1 MEQKKITF
9 NRDLNKAMK
18 FASQKALVENSDFIT
33 PEHLLYGM
41 MTLPQM
47 QDLMWSCNEAFDIDD
62 FLDELDEHIEESTKD
77 DSQGAK
83 PNDICEPSFQLQQ
96 VFTDAVRQ
104 AIMAERKAIDMPM
117 AINAI
122 LCLENSW
129 AAYLLRKHA
138 NVEDFEIM
146 TGTEIHF
153 HEHSTGVEEDD
164 DQYSNGEGD
173 NPFGLFDDDDEDL
186 LFGDEDDYS
195 SPSHKNDKWK
205 KYVTCINEHLKDKNP
220 LIGREK
226 ELDRTIQVLC
236 RKDKNNPLH
245 IGEPGV
251 GKTALVYGVAR
262 RIEEGKVPDRLKGC
276 NIYQL
281 DMGTLLAGTR
291 FRGDM
296 EQRLK
301 QIMEGVTSEAHCIIY
316 LDEIHNIVGAGK
328 GAEGGS
334 DVSDLLKPYL
344 DDDRIRVIGATTY
357 TEYNKN
363 FTRSVGMIRR
373 FQTIDVEE
381 PSIDE
386 AIHILKSLKPI
397 YEKYHHVKYDAAA
410 IEYAVTSSA
419 KFITDRFLPDK
430 AIDLMDEAAA
440 KLRMERDS
448 QPEELDEITRRL
460 RQLEIEREAIKRE
473 GDEAKLDALNK
484 EIAELQEREKNFR
497 AKWEGEKEVLA
508 KIQQDKQQMEQLKFE
523 AERAEREGDYGRV
536 AEIRYGKLQQLQHD
550 IDAQQEQLRS
560 RQGAEAMV
568 KEEVTPDDIA
578 DVVARWTGIPVTRM
592 LQSEREKLLHLE
604 DELHRRVVGQDE
616 AIQAVA
622 DAVRRSRAGLQDPKR
637 PIGSFIFLGTT
648 GVGKTELAKA
658 LADYLFND
666 ENMMT
671 RIDMSEY
678 QEKFSVSRLVG
689 APPGYVGY
697 EEGGQ
702 LTEAV
707 RRKPYSVVLFDE
719 IEKAHPDVFNI
730 LLQVLDDG
738 RLTDNKGRTVN
749 FKNTIIIMTS
759 NMGSQLIQ
767 QKFEAI
773 ARKSADERER
783 IIDETKG
790 EVLEM
795 LKKTIRP
802 EFLNRI
808 DDIIMFEPLTQPQI
822 EQIVRLQV
830 NGIERLLKDQ
840 DVHIEVSDAAVKLVA
855 KAGFDPEFGARPV
868 KRALQR
874 LLLNDLSKALL
885 AGTVDKT
892 RPIRVDVDGDALRF
906 SNAD

>member
-18 FASQKALVENSDFIT
+18 YASQKALVENSDFIT

-47 QDLMWSCNEAFDIDD
+47 QDLMWSCNEAFDLDD

-146 TGTEIHF
+146 TATEIHF
-153 HEHSTGVEEDD
+153 HERSTGVEEDD

-186 LFGDEDDYS
+186 LFGDEDDFS
-195 SPSHKNDKWK
+195 SPSRKNDKWK
-205 KYVTCINEHLKDKNP
+205 KYVTCINEHLAEKNP
-220 LIGREK
+220 LIGRER

-430 AIDLMDEAAA
+430 AIDIIDEAGAQA
-440 KLRMERDS
+440 EMEGKKYKKIGKK
-448 QPEELDEITRRL
+448 Q
-460 RQLEIEREAIKRE
+460 
-473 GDEAKLDALNK
+473 
-484 EIAELQEREKNFR
+484 IA
-497 AKWEGEKEVLA
+497 EVLA
-508 KIQQDKQQMEQLKFE
+508 K
-523 AERAEREGDYGRV
+523 V
-536 AEIRYGKLQQLQHD
+536 AK
-550 IDAQQEQLRS
+550 IDALAIKQDDNKNLASLES
-560 RQGAEAMV
+560 RM
-568 KEEVTPDDIA
+568 K
-578 DVVARWTGIPVTRM
+578 DVIY
-592 LQSEREKLLHLE
+592 
-604 DELHRRVVGQDE
+604 GQDR
-616 AIQAVA
+616 AIQTVVEAVQL
-622 DAVRRSRAGLQDPKR
+622 SKAGLTDENKPLASLLFVG
-637 PIGSFIFLGTT
+637 PT
-648 GVGKTELAKA
+648 GVGKTEVAKMLAQELGVK
-658 LADYLFND
+658 LVRF
-666 ENMMT
+666 
-671 RIDMSEY
+671 DMSEY
-678 QEKFSVSRLVG
+678 VEKHTVAKLIG
-689 APPGYVGY
+689 APAGYVGY
-697 EEGGQ
+697 DDGGL
-702 LTEAV
+702 LTDAV
-707 RRKPYSVVLFDE
+707 RKSPDCVLLLDE
-719 IEKAHPDVFNI
+719 IEKAHSDIFNI
-730 LLQVLDDG
+730 LLQVMDYG
-738 RLTDNKGRTVN
+738 VLTDSKGRKAH
-749 FKNTIIIMTS
+749 FKNVILIMTS
-759 NMGSQLIQ
+759 NAGAQYASQASMGFASTATAGSAMLKQVKHTFKPEFINRLNEIVVFNDMDEQMAKLILGKKLRELNAKLAAKSVSITLTDEAHQHLLKSGYSKEYGAREMDRVIQ
-767 QKFEAI
+767 QQLKTMLM
-773 ARKSADERER
+773 RE
-783 IIDETKG
+783 ILFGK
-790 EVLEM
+790 
-795 LKKTIRP
+795 LKKGG
-802 EFLNRI
+802 E
-808 DDIIMFEPLTQPQI
+808 
-822 EQIVRLQV
+822 
-830 NGIERLLKDQ
+830 
-840 DVHIEVSDAAVKLVA
+840 A
-855 KAGFDPEFGARPV
+855 
-868 KRALQR
+868 
-874 LLLNDLSKALL
+874 
-885 AGTVDKT
+885 TVDLQNGTLTIKQ
-892 RPIRVDVDGDALRF
+892 
-906 SNAD
+906 S

>member
-47 QDLMWSCNEAFDIDD
+47 QDLMWSCNEAFNLDD
-62 FLDELDEHIEESTKD
+62 FLDELDEHIEGSTKD

-146 TGTEIHF
+146 TATEIHF
-153 HEHSTGVEEDD
+153 HERSTGVEEEY

-173 NPFGLFDDDDEDL
+173 GNPFGLFDDDDEDL
-186 LFGDEDDYS
+186 PFGDEDDFS

-205 KYVTCINEHLKDKNP
+205 KYVTCINEHLAEKNP
-220 LIGREK
+220 LIGRER

-430 AIDLMDEAAA
+430 AIDIIDEAGAQA
-440 KLRMERDS
+440 EMEGKKYKKIGKK
-448 QPEELDEITRRL
+448 Q
-460 RQLEIEREAIKRE
+460 
-473 GDEAKLDALNK
+473 
-484 EIAELQEREKNFR
+484 IA
-497 AKWEGEKEVLA
+497 EVLA
-508 KIQQDKQQMEQLKFE
+508 K
-523 AERAEREGDYGRV
+523 V
-536 AEIRYGKLQQLQHD
+536 AK
-550 IDAQQEQLRS
+550 IDALAIKQDDNKNLASLES
-560 RQGAEAMV
+560 RM
-568 KEEVTPDDIA
+568 K
-578 DVVARWTGIPVTRM
+578 DVIY
-592 LQSEREKLLHLE
+592 
-604 DELHRRVVGQDE
+604 GQDR
-616 AIQAVA
+616 AIQTVVEAVQL
-622 DAVRRSRAGLQDPKR
+622 SKAGLTDENKPLASLLFVG
-637 PIGSFIFLGTT
+637 PT
-648 GVGKTELAKA
+648 GVGKTEVAKMLAQELGVK
-658 LADYLFND
+658 LVRF
-666 ENMMT
+666 
-671 RIDMSEY
+671 DMSEY
-678 QEKFSVSRLVG
+678 VEKHTVAKLIG
-689 APPGYVGY
+689 APAGYVGY
-697 EEGGQ
+697 DDGGL
-702 LTEAV
+702 LTDAV
-707 RRKPYSVVLFDE
+707 RKSPDCVLLLDE
-719 IEKAHPDVFNI
+719 IEKAHSDIFNI
-730 LLQVLDDG
+730 LLQVMDYG
-738 RLTDNKGRTVN
+738 VLTDSKGRKAH
-749 FKNTIIIMTS
+749 FKNVILIMTS
-759 NMGSQLIQ
+759 NAGAQYASQASVGFASTATAGSAMLKQVKHTFKPEFINRLNEIVVFNDMDEQMAKLILGKKLRELNAKLATKSVSITLTDEAHQHLLKSGYSKEYGAREMDRVIQ
-767 QKFEAI
+767 QQLKTMLM
-773 ARKSADERER
+773 RE
-783 IIDETKG
+783 ILFGK
-790 EVLEM
+790 
-795 LKKTIRP
+795 LKKGG
-802 EFLNRI
+802 E
-808 DDIIMFEPLTQPQI
+808 
-822 EQIVRLQV
+822 
-830 NGIERLLKDQ
+830 
-840 DVHIEVSDAAVKLVA
+840 A
-855 KAGFDPEFGARPV
+855 
-868 KRALQR
+868 
-874 LLLNDLSKALL
+874 
-885 AGTVDKT
+885 TVDLQNGTLTIKQ
-892 RPIRVDVDGDALRF
+892 
-906 SNAD
+906 S

>member
-47 QDLMWSCNEAFDIDD
+47 QDLMWSCNEAFDLDD

-146 TGTEIHF
+146 TATEIHF
-153 HEHSTGVEEDD
+153 HERSTGVEEDD

-186 LFGDEDDYS
+186 LFGDEDDFS

-205 KYVTCINEHLKDKNP
+205 KYVTCINEHLAEKNP
-220 LIGREK
+220 LIGRER

-430 AIDLMDEAAA
+430 AIDIIDEAGAQA
-440 KLRMERDS
+440 EMEGKKYKKIGKK
-448 QPEELDEITRRL
+448 Q
-460 RQLEIEREAIKRE
+460 
-473 GDEAKLDALNK
+473 
-484 EIAELQEREKNFR
+484 IA
-497 AKWEGEKEVLA
+497 EVLA
-508 KIQQDKQQMEQLKFE
+508 K
-523 AERAEREGDYGRV
+523 V
-536 AEIRYGKLQQLQHD
+536 AK
-550 IDAQQEQLRS
+550 IDALAIKQDDNKNLASLES
-560 RQGAEAMV
+560 RM
-568 KEEVTPDDIA
+568 K
-578 DVVARWTGIPVTRM
+578 DVIY
-592 LQSEREKLLHLE
+592 
-604 DELHRRVVGQDE
+604 GQDR
-616 AIQAVA
+616 AIQTVVEAVQL
-622 DAVRRSRAGLQDPKR
+622 SKAGLTDENKPLASLLFVG
-637 PIGSFIFLGTT
+637 PT
-648 GVGKTELAKA
+648 GVGKTEVAKMLAQELGVK
-658 LADYLFND
+658 LVRF
-666 ENMMT
+666 
-671 RIDMSEY
+671 DMSEY
-678 QEKFSVSRLVG
+678 VEKHTVAKLIG
-689 APPGYVGY
+689 APAGYVGY
-697 EEGGQ
+697 DDGGL
-702 LTEAV
+702 LTDAV
-707 RRKPYSVVLFDE
+707 RKSPDCVLLLDE
-719 IEKAHPDVFNI
+719 IEKAHSDIFNI
-730 LLQVLDDG
+730 LLQVMDYG
-738 RLTDNKGRTVN
+738 VLTDSKGRKAH
-749 FKNTIIIMTS
+749 FKNVILIMTS
-759 NMGSQLIQ
+759 NAGAQYASQASMGFASTATAGSAMLKQVKHTFKPEFINRLNEIVVFNDMDEQMAKLILGKKLRELNAKLAAKSVSITLTDEAHQHLLKSGYSKEYGAREMDRVIQ
-767 QKFEAI
+767 QQLKTMLM
-773 ARKSADERER
+773 RE
-783 IIDETKG
+783 ILFGK
-790 EVLEM
+790 
-795 LKKTIRP
+795 LKKGG
-802 EFLNRI
+802 E
-808 DDIIMFEPLTQPQI
+808 
-822 EQIVRLQV
+822 
-830 NGIERLLKDQ
+830 
-840 DVHIEVSDAAVKLVA
+840 A
-855 KAGFDPEFGARPV
+855 
-868 KRALQR
+868 
-874 LLLNDLSKALL
+874 
-885 AGTVDKT
+885 TVDLQHGILTIKQ
-892 RPIRVDVDGDALRF
+892 
-906 SNAD
+906 S

>member
-18 FASQKALVENSDFIT
+18 YASQKALVENSDFIT

-47 QDLMWSCNEAFDIDD
+47 QDLMWSCNEAFDLDE

-164 DQYSNGEGD
+164 DQYSSGEGD

-186 LFGDEDDYS
+186 LFGDEDDFS

-205 KYVTCINEHLKDKNP
+205 KYVTCINEHLAEKNP
-220 LIGREK
+220 LIGRER

-245 IGEPGV
+245 IGESGV

-430 AIDLMDEAAA
+430 AIDIIDEAGAQA
-440 KLRMERDS
+440 EMEGKKYKKIGKK
-448 QPEELDEITRRL
+448 Q
-460 RQLEIEREAIKRE
+460 
-473 GDEAKLDALNK
+473 
-484 EIAELQEREKNFR
+484 IA
-497 AKWEGEKEVLA
+497 EVLA
-508 KIQQDKQQMEQLKFE
+508 K
-523 AERAEREGDYGRV
+523 V
-536 AEIRYGKLQQLQHD
+536 AK
-550 IDAQQEQLRS
+550 IDALAIKQDDNKNLASLES
-560 RQGAEAMV
+560 RM
-568 KEEVTPDDIA
+568 K
-578 DVVARWTGIPVTRM
+578 DVIY
-592 LQSEREKLLHLE
+592 
-604 DELHRRVVGQDE
+604 GQDR
-616 AIQAVA
+616 AIQTVVEAVQL
-622 DAVRRSRAGLQDPKR
+622 SKAGLTDENKPLASLLFVG
-637 PIGSFIFLGTT
+637 PT
-648 GVGKTELAKA
+648 GVGKTEVAKMLAQELGVK
-658 LADYLFND
+658 LVRF
-666 ENMMT
+666 
-671 RIDMSEY
+671 DMSEY
-678 QEKFSVSRLVG
+678 VEKHTVAKLIG
-689 APPGYVGY
+689 APAGYVGY
-697 EEGGQ
+697 DDGGL
-702 LTEAV
+702 LTDTV
-707 RRKPYSVVLFDE
+707 RKSPDCVLLLDE
-719 IEKAHPDVFNI
+719 IEKAHSDIFNI
-730 LLQVLDDG
+730 LLQVMDYG
-738 RLTDNKGRTVN
+738 VLTDSKGRKAH
-749 FKNTIIIMTS
+749 FKNVILIMTS
-759 NMGSQLIQ
+759 NAGAQYASQASMGFASTATAGSAMLKQVKHTFKPEFINRLNEIVVFNDMDEQMAKLILGKKLRELNAKLAAKSVSITLTDEAHQHLLKSGYSKEYGAREMDRVIQ
-767 QKFEAI
+767 QQLKTMLM
-773 ARKSADERER
+773 RE
-783 IIDETKG
+783 ILFGK
-790 EVLEM
+790 
-795 LKKTIRP
+795 LKKGG
-802 EFLNRI
+802 E
-808 DDIIMFEPLTQPQI
+808 
-822 EQIVRLQV
+822 
-830 NGIERLLKDQ
+830 
-840 DVHIEVSDAAVKLVA
+840 A
-855 KAGFDPEFGARPV
+855 
-868 KRALQR
+868 
-874 LLLNDLSKALL
+874 
-885 AGTVDKT
+885 TVDLQNGTLTIKQ
-892 RPIRVDVDGDALRF
+892 
-906 SNAD
+906 S

>member
-47 QDLMWSCNEAFDIDD
+47 QDLMWSCNEAFDLDN

-146 TGTEIHF
+146 TATEIHF
-153 HEHSTGVEEDD
+153 HERSTGVEEDD

-186 LFGDEDDYS
+186 LFGDEDDFS

-205 KYVTCINEHLKDKNP
+205 KYVTCINEHLAEKNP

-397 YEKYHHVKYDAAA
+397 YEKYHHVKYDDAA

-430 AIDLMDEAAA
+430 AIDIIDEAGAQA
-440 KLRMERDS
+440 EMEGKKYKKIGKK
-448 QPEELDEITRRL
+448 Q
-460 RQLEIEREAIKRE
+460 
-473 GDEAKLDALNK
+473 
-484 EIAELQEREKNFR
+484 IA
-497 AKWEGEKEVLA
+497 EVLA
-508 KIQQDKQQMEQLKFE
+508 K
-523 AERAEREGDYGRV
+523 V
-536 AEIRYGKLQQLQHD
+536 AK
-550 IDAQQEQLRS
+550 IDALAIKQDDNKNLASLES
-560 RQGAEAMV
+560 RM
-568 KEEVTPDDIA
+568 K
-578 DVVARWTGIPVTRM
+578 DVIY
-592 LQSEREKLLHLE
+592 
-604 DELHRRVVGQDE
+604 GQDR
-616 AIQAVA
+616 AIQTVVEAVQL
-622 DAVRRSRAGLQDPKR
+622 SKAGLTDENKPLASLLFVG
-637 PIGSFIFLGTT
+637 PT
-648 GVGKTELAKA
+648 GVGKTEVAKMLAQELGVK
-658 LADYLFND
+658 LVRF
-666 ENMMT
+666 
-671 RIDMSEY
+671 DMSEY
-678 QEKFSVSRLVG
+678 VEKHTVAKLIG
-689 APPGYVGY
+689 APAGYVGY
-697 EEGGQ
+697 DDGGL
-702 LTEAV
+702 LTDAV
-707 RRKPYSVVLFDE
+707 RKSPDCVLLLDE
-719 IEKAHPDVFNI
+719 IEKAHSDIFNI
-730 LLQVLDDG
+730 LLQVMDYG
-738 RLTDNKGRTVN
+738 VLTDSKGRKAH
-749 FKNTIIIMTS
+749 FKNVILIMTS
-759 NMGSQLIQ
+759 NAGAQYASQATVGFASTASAGSAMLKQVKHTFKPEFINRLNEIVVFNDMDEQMAKLILGKKLRELNAKLAAKSVSITLTDEAHQHLLKSGYSKEYGAREMDRVIQ
-767 QKFEAI
+767 QQLKTMLM
-773 ARKSADERER
+773 RE
-783 IIDETKG
+783 ILFGK
-790 EVLEM
+790 
-795 LKKTIRP
+795 LKKGG
-802 EFLNRI
+802 E
-808 DDIIMFEPLTQPQI
+808 
-822 EQIVRLQV
+822 
-830 NGIERLLKDQ
+830 
-840 DVHIEVSDAAVKLVA
+840 A
-855 KAGFDPEFGARPV
+855 
-868 KRALQR
+868 
-874 LLLNDLSKALL
+874 
-885 AGTVDKT
+885 TVDLQNGTLTIKQ
-892 RPIRVDVDGDALRF
+892 
-906 SNAD
+906 S

>member
-47 QDLMWSCNEAFDIDD
+47 QDLMWSCNEAFDLDN

-146 TGTEIHF
+146 TATEIHF
-153 HEHSTGVEEDD
+153 HERSTGVEEDD

-186 LFGDEDDYS
+186 LFGDEDDFS

-205 KYVTCINEHLKDKNP
+205 KYVTCINEHLAEKNP

-430 AIDLMDEAAA
+430 AIDIIDEAGAQA
-440 KLRMERDS
+440 EMEGKKYKKIGKK
-448 QPEELDEITRRL
+448 Q
-460 RQLEIEREAIKRE
+460 
-473 GDEAKLDALNK
+473 
-484 EIAELQEREKNFR
+484 IA
-497 AKWEGEKEVLA
+497 EVLA
-508 KIQQDKQQMEQLKFE
+508 K
-523 AERAEREGDYGRV
+523 V
-536 AEIRYGKLQQLQHD
+536 AK
-550 IDAQQEQLRS
+550 IDALAIKQDDNKNLASLES
-560 RQGAEAMV
+560 RM
-568 KEEVTPDDIA
+568 K
-578 DVVARWTGIPVTRM
+578 DVIY
-592 LQSEREKLLHLE
+592 
-604 DELHRRVVGQDE
+604 GQDR
-616 AIQAVA
+616 AIQTVVEAVQL
-622 DAVRRSRAGLQDPKR
+622 SKAGLTDENKPLASLLFVG
-637 PIGSFIFLGTT
+637 PT
-648 GVGKTELAKA
+648 GVGKTEVAKMLAQELGVK
-658 LADYLFND
+658 LVRF
-666 ENMMT
+666 
-671 RIDMSEY
+671 DMSEY
-678 QEKFSVSRLVG
+678 VEKHTVAKLIG
-689 APPGYVGY
+689 APAGYVGY
-697 EEGGQ
+697 DDGGL
-702 LTEAV
+702 LTDAV
-707 RRKPYSVVLFDE
+707 RKSPDCVLLLDE
-719 IEKAHPDVFNI
+719 IEKAHSDIFNI
-730 LLQVLDDG
+730 LLQVMDYG
-738 RLTDNKGRTVN
+738 VLTESKGRKAH
-749 FKNTIIIMTS
+749 FKNVILIMTS
-759 NMGSQLIQ
+759 NAGAQYASQASMGFASTATAGSAMLKQVKHTFKPEFINRLNEIVVFNDMDEQMAKLILGKKLRELNAKLAAKSVSIALTDEAHQHLLKSGYSKEYGAREMDRVIQ
-767 QKFEAI
+767 QQLKTMLM
-773 ARKSADERER
+773 RE
-783 IIDETKG
+783 ILFGK
-790 EVLEM
+790 
-795 LKKTIRP
+795 LKKGG
-802 EFLNRI
+802 E
-808 DDIIMFEPLTQPQI
+808 
-822 EQIVRLQV
+822 
-830 NGIERLLKDQ
+830 
-840 DVHIEVSDAAVKLVA
+840 A
-855 KAGFDPEFGARPV
+855 
-868 KRALQR
+868 
-874 LLLNDLSKALL
+874 
-885 AGTVDKT
+885 TVDLQNGTLTIKQ
-892 RPIRVDVDGDALRF
+892 
-906 SNAD
+906 S

>member
-18 FASQKALVENSDFIT
+18 YASQKALVENSDFIT

-47 QDLMWSCNEAFDIDD
+47 QDLMWSCNEAFDLDN

-146 TGTEIHF
+146 TATEIHF
-153 HEHSTGVEEDD
+153 HERSTGVEEDD

-186 LFGDEDDYS
+186 LFGDEDDFS
-195 SPSHKNDKWK
+195 SPSRKNDKWK
-205 KYVTCINEHLKDKNP
+205 KYVTCINEHLAEKNP
-220 LIGREK
+220 LIGRER

-397 YEKYHHVKYDAAA
+397 YEKYHHVKYDASA

-430 AIDLMDEAAA
+430 AIDIIDEAGAQA
-440 KLRMERDS
+440 EMEGKKYKKIGKK
-448 QPEELDEITRRL
+448 Q
-460 RQLEIEREAIKRE
+460 
-473 GDEAKLDALNK
+473 
-484 EIAELQEREKNFR
+484 IA
-497 AKWEGEKEVLA
+497 EVLA
-508 KIQQDKQQMEQLKFE
+508 K
-523 AERAEREGDYGRV
+523 V
-536 AEIRYGKLQQLQHD
+536 AK
-550 IDAQQEQLRS
+550 IDALAIKQDDNKNLASLES
-560 RQGAEAMV
+560 RM
-568 KEEVTPDDIA
+568 K
-578 DVVARWTGIPVTRM
+578 DVIY
-592 LQSEREKLLHLE
+592 
-604 DELHRRVVGQDE
+604 GQDR
-616 AIQAVA
+616 AIQTVVEAVQL
-622 DAVRRSRAGLQDPKR
+622 SKAGLTDENKPLASLLFVG
-637 PIGSFIFLGTT
+637 PT
-648 GVGKTELAKA
+648 GVGKTEVAKMLAQELGVK
-658 LADYLFND
+658 LVRF
-666 ENMMT
+666 
-671 RIDMSEY
+671 DMSEY
-678 QEKFSVSRLVG
+678 VEKHTVAKLIG
-689 APPGYVGY
+689 APAGYVGY
-697 EEGGQ
+697 DDGGL
-702 LTEAV
+702 LTDAV
-707 RRKPYSVVLFDE
+707 RKSPDCVLLLDE
-719 IEKAHPDVFNI
+719 IEKAHSDIFNI
-730 LLQVLDDG
+730 LLQVMDYG
-738 RLTDNKGRTVN
+738 VLTDSKGRKAH
-749 FKNTIIIMTS
+749 FKNVILIMTS
-759 NMGSQLIQ
+759 NAGAQYASQASVGFASTVSAGSAMLKQVKHTFKPEFINRLNEIVVFNDMDEQMAKLILGKKLRELNAKLAAKSVSIALTDEAHQHLLKSGYSKEYGAREMDRVIQ
-767 QKFEAI
+767 QQLKTMLM
-773 ARKSADERER
+773 RE
-783 IIDETKG
+783 ILFGK
-790 EVLEM
+790 
-795 LKKTIRP
+795 LKKGG
-802 EFLNRI
+802 E
-808 DDIIMFEPLTQPQI
+808 
-822 EQIVRLQV
+822 
-830 NGIERLLKDQ
+830 
-840 DVHIEVSDAAVKLVA
+840 A
-855 KAGFDPEFGARPV
+855 
-868 KRALQR
+868 
-874 LLLNDLSKALL
+874 
-885 AGTVDKT
+885 TVDLQNGTLTIKQ
-892 RPIRVDVDGDALRF
+892 
-906 SNAD
+906 S

>member
-18 FASQKALVENSDFIT
+18 YASQKALVENSDFIT

-47 QDLMWSCNEAFDIDD
+47 QDLMWSCNEAFDLDN

-153 HEHSTGVEEDD
+153 HERSTGVEEDD
-164 DQYSNGEGD
+164 DQYSNGEGGD

-186 LFGDEDDYS
+186 LFGDEDDFS

-205 KYVTCINEHLKDKNP
+205 KYVTCINEHLAEKNP
-220 LIGREK
+220 LIGRER

-373 FQTIDVEE
+373 FQNIDVGE

-397 YEKYHHVKYDAAA
+397 YEKYHHVKYDDAA

-430 AIDLMDEAAA
+430 AIDIIDEAGAQA
-440 KLRMERDS
+440 EMEGKKYKKIGKK
-448 QPEELDEITRRL
+448 Q
-460 RQLEIEREAIKRE
+460 
-473 GDEAKLDALNK
+473 
-484 EIAELQEREKNFR
+484 IA
-497 AKWEGEKEVLA
+497 EVLA
-508 KIQQDKQQMEQLKFE
+508 K
-523 AERAEREGDYGRV
+523 V
-536 AEIRYGKLQQLQHD
+536 AK
-550 IDAQQEQLRS
+550 IDALAIKQDDNKNLASLES
-560 RQGAEAMV
+560 RM
-568 KEEVTPDDIA
+568 K
-578 DVVARWTGIPVTRM
+578 DVIY
-592 LQSEREKLLHLE
+592 
-604 DELHRRVVGQDE
+604 GQDR
-616 AIQAVA
+616 AIQTVVEAVQL
-622 DAVRRSRAGLQDPKR
+622 SKAGLTDENKPLASLLFVG
-637 PIGSFIFLGTT
+637 PT
-648 GVGKTELAKA
+648 GVGKTEVAKMLAQELGVK
-658 LADYLFND
+658 LVRF
-666 ENMMT
+666 
-671 RIDMSEY
+671 DMSEY
-678 QEKFSVSRLVG
+678 VEKHTVAKLIG
-689 APPGYVGY
+689 APAGYVGY
-697 EEGGQ
+697 DDGGL
-702 LTEAV
+702 LTDAV
-707 RRKPYSVVLFDE
+707 RKSPDCVLLLDE
-719 IEKAHPDVFNI
+719 IEKAHSDIFNI
-730 LLQVLDDG
+730 LLQVMDYG
-738 RLTDNKGRTVN
+738 VLTDSKGRKAH
-749 FKNTIIIMTS
+749 FKNVILIMTS
-759 NMGSQLIQ
+759 NAGAQYASQASVGFASTATAGSAMLKQVKHTFKPEFINRLNEIVVFNDMDEQMAKLILGKKLRELNAKLAAKSVSITLTDEAHQHLLKSGYSKEYGAREMDRVIQ
-767 QKFEAI
+767 QQLKTMLM
-773 ARKSADERER
+773 RE
-783 IIDETKG
+783 ILFGK
-790 EVLEM
+790 
-795 LKKTIRP
+795 LKKGG
-802 EFLNRI
+802 E
-808 DDIIMFEPLTQPQI
+808 
-822 EQIVRLQV
+822 
-830 NGIERLLKDQ
+830 
-840 DVHIEVSDAAVKLVA
+840 A
-855 KAGFDPEFGARPV
+855 
-868 KRALQR
+868 
-874 LLLNDLSKALL
+874 
-885 AGTVDKT
+885 TVDLQNGTLTIKQ
-892 RPIRVDVDGDALRF
+892 
-906 SNAD
+906 S

>member
-18 FASQKALVENSDFIT
+18 YASQKALVENSDFIT

-47 QDLMWSCNEAFDIDD
+47 QDLMWSCNEAFDLDD

-153 HEHSTGVEEDD
+153 HERSTGVEEDD

-186 LFGDEDDYS
+186 LFGDEDDFS

-205 KYVTCINEHLKDKNP
+205 KYVTCINEHLAEKNP
-220 LIGREK
+220 LIGRER

-430 AIDLMDEAAA
+430 AIDIIDEAGAQA
-440 KLRMERDS
+440 EMEGKKYKKIGKK
-448 QPEELDEITRRL
+448 Q
-460 RQLEIEREAIKRE
+460 
-473 GDEAKLDALNK
+473 
-484 EIAELQEREKNFR
+484 IA
-497 AKWEGEKEVLA
+497 EVLA
-508 KIQQDKQQMEQLKFE
+508 K
-523 AERAEREGDYGRV
+523 V
-536 AEIRYGKLQQLQHD
+536 AK
-550 IDAQQEQLRS
+550 IDALAIKQDDNKNLASLES
-560 RQGAEAMV
+560 RM
-568 KEEVTPDDIA
+568 K
-578 DVVARWTGIPVTRM
+578 DVIY
-592 LQSEREKLLHLE
+592 
-604 DELHRRVVGQDE
+604 GQDR
-616 AIQAVA
+616 AIQTVVEAVQL
-622 DAVRRSRAGLQDPKR
+622 SKAGLTDENKPLASLLFVG
-637 PIGSFIFLGTT
+637 PT
-648 GVGKTELAKA
+648 GVGKTEVAKMLAQELGVK
-658 LADYLFND
+658 LVRF
-666 ENMMT
+666 
-671 RIDMSEY
+671 DMSEY
-678 QEKFSVSRLVG
+678 VEKHTVAKLIG
-689 APPGYVGY
+689 APAGYVGY
-697 EEGGQ
+697 DDGGL
-702 LTEAV
+702 LTDAV
-707 RRKPYSVVLFDE
+707 RKSPDCVLLLDE
-719 IEKAHPDVFNI
+719 IEKAHSDIFNI
-730 LLQVLDDG
+730 LLQVMDYG
-738 RLTDNKGRTVN
+738 VLTDSKGRKAH
-749 FKNTIIIMTS
+749 FKNVILIMTS
-759 NMGSQLIQ
+759 NAGAQYASQASVGFASTATAGSAMLKQVKHTFKPEFINRLNEIVVFNDMDEQMAKLILGKKLRELNAKLAAKSVSITLTDEAHQHLLKSGYSKEYGAREMDRVIQ
-767 QKFEAI
+767 QQLKTMLM
-773 ARKSADERER
+773 RE
-783 IIDETKG
+783 ILFGK
-790 EVLEM
+790 
-795 LKKTIRP
+795 LKKGGEATV
-802 EFLNRI
+802 
-808 DDIIMFEPLTQPQI
+808 D
-822 EQIVRLQV
+822 LQ
-830 NGIERLLKDQ
+830 NGILTIKQ
-840 DVHIEVSDAAVKLVA
+840 S
-855 KAGFDPEFGARPV
+855 
-868 KRALQR
+868 
-874 LLLNDLSKALL
+874 
-885 AGTVDKT
+885 
-892 RPIRVDVDGDALRF
+892 
-906 SNAD
+906 

>member
-47 QDLMWSCNEAFDIDD
+47 QDLMWSCNEAFDLDD

-153 HEHSTGVEEDD
+153 HERSTGVEEDD
-164 DQYSNGEGD
+164 DQYSNGVGD

-186 LFGDEDDYS
+186 LFGDDDDFS

-205 KYVTCINEHLKDKNP
+205 KYVTCINEHLAEKNP
-220 LIGREK
+220 LIGRER

-386 AIHILKSLKPI
+386 AIHILKSLKSI

-430 AIDLMDEAAA
+430 AIDIIDEAGAQA
-440 KLRMERDS
+440 EMEGKKYKKIGKK
-448 QPEELDEITRRL
+448 Q
-460 RQLEIEREAIKRE
+460 
-473 GDEAKLDALNK
+473 
-484 EIAELQEREKNFR
+484 IA
-497 AKWEGEKEVLA
+497 EVLA
-508 KIQQDKQQMEQLKFE
+508 K
-523 AERAEREGDYGRV
+523 V
-536 AEIRYGKLQQLQHD
+536 AK
-550 IDAQQEQLRS
+550 IDALAIKQDDNKNLASLES
-560 RQGAEAMV
+560 RM
-568 KEEVTPDDIA
+568 K
-578 DVVARWTGIPVTRM
+578 DVIY
-592 LQSEREKLLHLE
+592 
-604 DELHRRVVGQDE
+604 GQDR
-616 AIQAVA
+616 AIQTVVEAVQL
-622 DAVRRSRAGLQDPKR
+622 SKAGLTDENKPLASLLFVG
-637 PIGSFIFLGTT
+637 PT
-648 GVGKTELAKA
+648 GVGKTEVAKMLAQELGVK
-658 LADYLFND
+658 LVRF
-666 ENMMT
+666 
-671 RIDMSEY
+671 DMSEY
-678 QEKFSVSRLVG
+678 VEKHTVAKLIG
-689 APPGYVGY
+689 APAGYVGY
-697 EEGGQ
+697 DDGGL
-702 LTEAV
+702 LTDAV
-707 RRKPYSVVLFDE
+707 RKSPDCVLLLDE
-719 IEKAHPDVFNI
+719 IEKAHSDIFNI
-730 LLQVLDDG
+730 LLQVMDYG
-738 RLTDNKGRTVN
+738 VLTDSKGRKAH
-749 FKNTIIIMTS
+749 FKNVILIMTS
-759 NMGSQLIQ
+759 NAGAQYASQASVGFASTATAGSAMLKQVKHTFKPEFINRLNEIVVFNDMDEQMAKLILGKKLRELNAKLAAKSVSITLTDEAHQHLLKSGYSKEYGAREMDRVIQ
-767 QKFEAI
+767 QQLKTMLM
-773 ARKSADERER
+773 RE
-783 IIDETKG
+783 ILFGK
-790 EVLEM
+790 
-795 LKKTIRP
+795 LKKGG
-802 EFLNRI
+802 E
-808 DDIIMFEPLTQPQI
+808 
-822 EQIVRLQV
+822 
-830 NGIERLLKDQ
+830 
-840 DVHIEVSDAAVKLVA
+840 A
-855 KAGFDPEFGARPV
+855 
-868 KRALQR
+868 
-874 LLLNDLSKALL
+874 
-885 AGTVDKT
+885 TVDLQNGTLTIKQ
-892 RPIRVDVDGDALRF
+892 
-906 SNAD
+906 S

>member
-18 FASQKALVENSDFIT
+18 YASQKALVENSDFIT

-47 QDLMWSCNEAFDIDD
+47 QDLMWSCNEAFDLDD

-146 TGTEIHF
+146 TKTEIHF
-153 HEHSTGVEEDD
+153 HERSTGVEEDD

-186 LFGDEDDYS
+186 LFGDEDDFS

-205 KYVTCINEHLKDKNP
+205 KYVTCINEHLAEKNP
-220 LIGREK
+220 LIGRER

-430 AIDLMDEAAA
+430 AIDIIDEAGAQA
-440 KLRMERDS
+440 EMEEKKYKKIGKK
-448 QPEELDEITRRL
+448 Q
-460 RQLEIEREAIKRE
+460 
-473 GDEAKLDALNK
+473 
-484 EIAELQEREKNFR
+484 IA
-497 AKWEGEKEVLA
+497 EVLA
-508 KIQQDKQQMEQLKFE
+508 K
-523 AERAEREGDYGRV
+523 V
-536 AEIRYGKLQQLQHD
+536 AK
-550 IDAQQEQLRS
+550 IDALAIKQDDNKNLASLES
-560 RQGAEAMV
+560 RM
-568 KEEVTPDDIA
+568 K
-578 DVVARWTGIPVTRM
+578 DVIY
-592 LQSEREKLLHLE
+592 
-604 DELHRRVVGQDE
+604 GQDR
-616 AIQAVA
+616 AIQTVVEAVQL
-622 DAVRRSRAGLQDPKR
+622 SKAGLTDENKPLASLLFVG
-637 PIGSFIFLGTT
+637 PT
-648 GVGKTELAKA
+648 GVGKTEVAKMLAQELGVK
-658 LADYLFND
+658 LVRF
-666 ENMMT
+666 
-671 RIDMSEY
+671 DMSEY
-678 QEKFSVSRLVG
+678 VEKHTVAKLIG
-689 APPGYVGY
+689 APAGYVGY
-697 EEGGQ
+697 DDGGL
-702 LTEAV
+702 LTDAV
-707 RRKPYSVVLFDE
+707 RKSPDCVLLLDE
-719 IEKAHPDVFNI
+719 IEKAHSDIFNI
-730 LLQVLDDG
+730 LLQVMDYG
-738 RLTDNKGRTVN
+738 VLTDSKGRKAH
-749 FKNTIIIMTS
+749 FKNVILIMTS
-759 NMGSQLIQ
+759 NAGAQYASQASVGFASTATAGSAMLKQVKHTFKPEFINRLNEIVVFNDMDEQMAKLILGKKLRELNAKLAAKSVSITLTDKAHQHLLKSGYSKEYGAREMDRVIQ
-767 QKFEAI
+767 QQLKTMLM
-773 ARKSADERER
+773 RE
-783 IIDETKG
+783 ILFGK
-790 EVLEM
+790 
-795 LKKTIRP
+795 LKKGG
-802 EFLNRI
+802 E
-808 DDIIMFEPLTQPQI
+808 
-822 EQIVRLQV
+822 
-830 NGIERLLKDQ
+830 
-840 DVHIEVSDAAVKLVA
+840 A
-855 KAGFDPEFGARPV
+855 
-868 KRALQR
+868 
-874 LLLNDLSKALL
+874 
-885 AGTVDKT
+885 TVDLQNGTLTIKQ
-892 RPIRVDVDGDALRF
+892 
-906 SNAD
+906 S

>member
-47 QDLMWSCNEAFDIDD
+47 QDLMWSCNEAFDLDD

-146 TGTEIHF
+146 TATEIHF
-153 HEHSTGVEEDD
+153 HERSTGVEEDD

-186 LFGDEDDYS
+186 LFGDEDDFS

-205 KYVTCINEHLKDKNP
+205 KYVTCINEHLAEKNP
-220 LIGREK
+220 LIGRER

-430 AIDLMDEAAA
+430 AIDIIDEAGAQA
-440 KLRMERDS
+440 EMEGKKYKKIGKK
-448 QPEELDEITRRL
+448 Q
-460 RQLEIEREAIKRE
+460 
-473 GDEAKLDALNK
+473 
-484 EIAELQEREKNFR
+484 IA
-497 AKWEGEKEVLA
+497 EVLA
-508 KIQQDKQQMEQLKFE
+508 K
-523 AERAEREGDYGRV
+523 V
-536 AEIRYGKLQQLQHD
+536 AK
-550 IDAQQEQLRS
+550 IDALAIKQDDNKNLASLES
-560 RQGAEAMV
+560 RM
-568 KEEVTPDDIA
+568 K
-578 DVVARWTGIPVTRM
+578 DVIY
-592 LQSEREKLLHLE
+592 
-604 DELHRRVVGQDE
+604 GQDR
-616 AIQAVA
+616 AIQTVVEAVQL
-622 DAVRRSRAGLQDPKR
+622 SKAGLTDENKPLASLLFVG
-637 PIGSFIFLGTT
+637 PT
-648 GVGKTELAKA
+648 GVGKTEVAKMLAQELGVK
-658 LADYLFND
+658 LVRF
-666 ENMMT
+666 
-671 RIDMSEY
+671 DMSEY
-678 QEKFSVSRLVG
+678 VEKHTVAKLIG
-689 APPGYVGY
+689 APAGYVGY
-697 EEGGQ
+697 DDGGL
-702 LTEAV
+702 LTDAV
-707 RRKPYSVVLFDE
+707 RKSPDCVLLLDE
-719 IEKAHPDVFNI
+719 IEKAHSDIFNI
-730 LLQVLDDG
+730 LLQVMDYG
-738 RLTDNKGRTVN
+738 VLTDSKGRKAH
-749 FKNTIIIMTS
+749 FKNVILIMTS
-759 NMGSQLIQ
+759 NAGAQYASQATVGFASTATAGSAMLKQVKHTFKPEFINRLNEIVVFNDMDEQMAKLILGKKLRELNAKLAAKSVSITLTDEAHQHLLKSGYSKEYGAREMDRVIQ
-767 QKFEAI
+767 QQLKTMLM
-773 ARKSADERER
+773 RE
-783 IIDETKG
+783 ILFGK
-790 EVLEM
+790 
-795 LKKTIRP
+795 LKKGGEATV
-802 EFLNRI
+802 
-808 DDIIMFEPLTQPQI
+808 D
-822 EQIVRLQV
+822 LQ
-830 NGIERLLKDQ
+830 NGILTIKQ
-840 DVHIEVSDAAVKLVA
+840 S
-855 KAGFDPEFGARPV
+855 
-868 KRALQR
+868 
-874 LLLNDLSKALL
+874 
-885 AGTVDKT
+885 
-892 RPIRVDVDGDALRF
+892 
-906 SNAD
+906 

>member
-47 QDLMWSCNEAFDIDD
+47 QDLMWSCNEAFDLDD

-146 TGTEIHF
+146 TATEIHF
-153 HEHSTGVEEDD
+153 HERSTGVEEDD

-186 LFGDEDDYS
+186 LFGDEDDFS

-205 KYVTCINEHLKDKNP
+205 KYVTCINEHLAEKNP

-430 AIDLMDEAAA
+430 AIDIIDEAGAQA
-440 KLRMERDS
+440 EMEGKKYKKIGKK
-448 QPEELDEITRRL
+448 Q
-460 RQLEIEREAIKRE
+460 
-473 GDEAKLDALNK
+473 
-484 EIAELQEREKNFR
+484 IA
-497 AKWEGEKEVLA
+497 EVLA
-508 KIQQDKQQMEQLKFE
+508 K
-523 AERAEREGDYGRV
+523 V
-536 AEIRYGKLQQLQHD
+536 AK
-550 IDAQQEQLRS
+550 IDALAIKQDDNKNLASLES
-560 RQGAEAMV
+560 RMKSV
-568 KEEVTPDDIA
+568 IY
-578 DVVARWTGIPVTRM
+578 
-592 LQSEREKLLHLE
+592 
-604 DELHRRVVGQDE
+604 GQDR
-616 AIQAVA
+616 AIQTVVEAVQL
-622 DAVRRSRAGLQDPKR
+622 SKAGLTDENKPLASLLFVG
-637 PIGSFIFLGTT
+637 PT
-648 GVGKTELAKA
+648 GVGKTEVAKMLAQELGVK
-658 LADYLFND
+658 LVRF
-666 ENMMT
+666 
-671 RIDMSEY
+671 DMSEY
-678 QEKFSVSRLVG
+678 VEKHTVAKLIG
-689 APPGYVGY
+689 APAGYVGY
-697 EEGGQ
+697 DDGGL
-702 LTEAV
+702 LTDAV
-707 RRKPYSVVLFDE
+707 RKSPDCVLLLDE
-719 IEKAHPDVFNI
+719 IEKAHSDIFNI
-730 LLQVLDDG
+730 LLQVMDYG
-738 RLTDNKGRTVN
+738 VLTDSKGRKAH
-749 FKNTIIIMTS
+749 FKNVILIMTS
-759 NMGSQLIQ
+759 NAGAQYASQASVGFASTASAGSAMLKQVKHTFKPEFINRLNEIVVFNDMDEQMAKLILGKKLRELNAKLAAKSVSITLTDEAHQHLLKSGYSKEYGAREMDRVIQ
-767 QKFEAI
+767 QQLKTMLM
-773 ARKSADERER
+773 RE
-783 IIDETKG
+783 ILFGK
-790 EVLEM
+790 
-795 LKKTIRP
+795 LKKGGEATV
-802 EFLNRI
+802 
-808 DDIIMFEPLTQPQI
+808 D
-822 EQIVRLQV
+822 LQ
-830 NGIERLLKDQ
+830 NGILTIKQ
-840 DVHIEVSDAAVKLVA
+840 S
-855 KAGFDPEFGARPV
+855 
-868 KRALQR
+868 
-874 LLLNDLSKALL
+874 
-885 AGTVDKT
+885 
-892 RPIRVDVDGDALRF
+892 
-906 SNAD
+906 

>member
-47 QDLMWSCNEAFDIDD
+47 QDLMWSCNEVFDLDD

-164 DQYSNGEGD
+164 DQYSNGEGN

-205 KYVTCINEHLKDKNP
+205 KYVTCINEHLAEKNP
-220 LIGREK
+220 LIGRER

-301 QIMEGVTSEAHCIIY
+301 QIMEGVTSEARCIIY

-363 FTRSVGMIRR
+363 FTRSGGMIRR

-430 AIDLMDEAAA
+430 AIDIIDEAGAQA
-440 KLRMERDS
+440 EMEGKKYKKIGKK
-448 QPEELDEITRRL
+448 Q
-460 RQLEIEREAIKRE
+460 
-473 GDEAKLDALNK
+473 
-484 EIAELQEREKNFR
+484 IA
-497 AKWEGEKEVLA
+497 EVLA
-508 KIQQDKQQMEQLKFE
+508 K
-523 AERAEREGDYGRV
+523 V
-536 AEIRYGKLQQLQHD
+536 AK
-550 IDAQQEQLRS
+550 IDALAIKQDDNKNLASLES
-560 RQGAEAMV
+560 RMKSV
-568 KEEVTPDDIA
+568 IY
-578 DVVARWTGIPVTRM
+578 
-592 LQSEREKLLHLE
+592 
-604 DELHRRVVGQDE
+604 GQNR
-616 AIQAVA
+616 AIQTVVEAVQL
-622 DAVRRSRAGLQDPKR
+622 SKAGLTDENKPLASLLFVG
-637 PIGSFIFLGTT
+637 PT
-648 GVGKTELAKA
+648 GVGKTEVAKMLAQELGVK
-658 LADYLFND
+658 LVRF
-666 ENMMT
+666 
-671 RIDMSEY
+671 DMSEY
-678 QEKFSVSRLVG
+678 VEKHTVAKLIG
-689 APPGYVGY
+689 APAGYVGY
-697 EEGGQ
+697 DDGGL
-702 LTEAV
+702 LTDAV
-707 RRKPYSVVLFDE
+707 RKSPDCVLLLDE
-719 IEKAHPDVFNI
+719 IEKAHSDIFNI
-730 LLQVLDDG
+730 LLQVMDYG
-738 RLTDNKGRTVN
+738 VLTDSKGRKAH
-749 FKNTIIIMTS
+749 FKNVILIMTS
-759 NMGSQLIQ
+759 NAGAQYASQASVGFASTATAGSAMLKQVKHTFKPEFINRLNEIVVFNDMDEQMAKLILGKKLRELNAKLAAKSVSITLTDEAHQHLLKSGYSKEYGAREMDRVIQ
-767 QKFEAI
+767 QQLKTMLM
-773 ARKSADERER
+773 RE
-783 IIDETKG
+783 ILFGK
-790 EVLEM
+790 
-795 LKKTIRP
+795 LKKGGEATV
-802 EFLNRI
+802 
-808 DDIIMFEPLTQPQI
+808 D
-822 EQIVRLQV
+822 LQ
-830 NGIERLLKDQ
+830 NGILTIKQ
-840 DVHIEVSDAAVKLVA
+840 S
-855 KAGFDPEFGARPV
+855 
-868 KRALQR
+868 
-874 LLLNDLSKALL
+874 
-885 AGTVDKT
+885 
-892 RPIRVDVDGDALRF
+892 
-906 SNAD
+906 

>member
-47 QDLMWSCNEAFDIDD
+47 QDLMWSCNEAFDLDN

-153 HEHSTGVEEDD
+153 HERSTGVEEDD

-186 LFGDEDDYS
+186 LFGDEDDFS

-205 KYVTCINEHLKDKNP
+205 KYVTCINEHLAEKNP
-220 LIGREK
+220 LIGRER

-430 AIDLMDEAAA
+430 AIDIIDEAGAQA
-440 KLRMERDS
+440 EMEGKKYKKIGKK
-448 QPEELDEITRRL
+448 Q
-460 RQLEIEREAIKRE
+460 
-473 GDEAKLDALNK
+473 
-484 EIAELQEREKNFR
+484 IA
-497 AKWEGEKEVLA
+497 EVLA
-508 KIQQDKQQMEQLKFE
+508 K
-523 AERAEREGDYGRV
+523 V
-536 AEIRYGKLQQLQHD
+536 AK
-550 IDAQQEQLRS
+550 IDALAIKQDDNKNLASLES
-560 RQGAEAMV
+560 RM
-568 KEEVTPDDIA
+568 K
-578 DVVARWTGIPVTRM
+578 DVIY
-592 LQSEREKLLHLE
+592 
-604 DELHRRVVGQDE
+604 GQDR
-616 AIQAVA
+616 AIQTVVEAVQL
-622 DAVRRSRAGLQDPKR
+622 SKAGLTDENKPLASLLFVG
-637 PIGSFIFLGTT
+637 PT
-648 GVGKTELAKA
+648 GVGKTEVAKMLAQELGVK
-658 LADYLFND
+658 LVRF
-666 ENMMT
+666 
-671 RIDMSEY
+671 DMSEY
-678 QEKFSVSRLVG
+678 VEKHTVAKLIG
-689 APPGYVGY
+689 APAGYVGY
-697 EEGGQ
+697 DDGGL
-702 LTEAV
+702 LTDAV
-707 RRKPYSVVLFDE
+707 RKSPDCVLLLDE
-719 IEKAHPDVFNI
+719 IEKAHSDIFNI
-730 LLQVLDDG
+730 LLQVMDYG
-738 RLTDNKGRTVN
+738 VLTDSKGRKAH
-749 FKNTIIIMTS
+749 FKNVILIMTS
-759 NMGSQLIQ
+759 NAGAQYASQASMGFASTATAGSAMLKQVKHTFKPEFINRLNEIVVFNDMDEQMAKLILGKKLRELNAKLAAKSVSITLTDEAHQHLLKSGYSKEYGAREMDRVIQ
-767 QKFEAI
+767 QQLKTMLM
-773 ARKSADERER
+773 RE
-783 IIDETKG
+783 ILFGK
-790 EVLEM
+790 
-795 LKKTIRP
+795 LKKGGEATV
-802 EFLNRI
+802 
-808 DDIIMFEPLTQPQI
+808 D
-822 EQIVRLQV
+822 LQ
-830 NGIERLLKDQ
+830 NGILTIKQ
-840 DVHIEVSDAAVKLVA
+840 S
-855 KAGFDPEFGARPV
+855 
-868 KRALQR
+868 
-874 LLLNDLSKALL
+874 
-885 AGTVDKT
+885 
-892 RPIRVDVDGDALRF
+892 
-906 SNAD
+906 

>member
-18 FASQKALVENSDFIT
+18 YASQKALVENSDYIT

-47 QDLMWSCNEAFDIDD
+47 QDLMWSCNEAFDLDD

-153 HEHSTGVEEDD
+153 HERSTGVEEDD

-186 LFGDEDDYS
+186 LFGDEDDFS

-205 KYVTCINEHLKDKNP
+205 KYVTCINEHLAEKNP
-220 LIGREK
+220 LIGRER

-281 DMGTLLAGTR
+281 DIGTLLAGTR

-430 AIDLMDEAAA
+430 AIDIIDEAGAQA
-440 KLRMERDS
+440 EMEGKKYKKIGKK
-448 QPEELDEITRRL
+448 Q
-460 RQLEIEREAIKRE
+460 
-473 GDEAKLDALNK
+473 
-484 EIAELQEREKNFR
+484 IA
-497 AKWEGEKEVLA
+497 EVLA
-508 KIQQDKQQMEQLKFE
+508 K
-523 AERAEREGDYGRV
+523 V
-536 AEIRYGKLQQLQHD
+536 AK
-550 IDAQQEQLRS
+550 IDALAIKQDDNKNLASLES
-560 RQGAEAMV
+560 RMKSV
-568 KEEVTPDDIA
+568 IY
-578 DVVARWTGIPVTRM
+578 
-592 LQSEREKLLHLE
+592 
-604 DELHRRVVGQDE
+604 GQDR
-616 AIQAVA
+616 AIQTVVEAVQL
-622 DAVRRSRAGLQDPKR
+622 SKAGLTDENKPLASLLFVG
-637 PIGSFIFLGTT
+637 PT
-648 GVGKTELAKA
+648 GVGKTEVAKMLAQELGVK
-658 LADYLFND
+658 LVRF
-666 ENMMT
+666 
-671 RIDMSEY
+671 DMSEY
-678 QEKFSVSRLVG
+678 VEKHTVAKLIG
-689 APPGYVGY
+689 APAGYVGY
-697 EEGGQ
+697 DDGGL
-702 LTEAV
+702 LTDAV
-707 RRKPYSVVLFDE
+707 RKSPDCVLLLDE
-719 IEKAHPDVFNI
+719 IEKAHSDIFNI
-730 LLQVLDDG
+730 LLQVMDYG
-738 RLTDNKGRTVN
+738 VLTDSKGRKAH
-749 FKNTIIIMTS
+749 FKNVILIMTS
-759 NMGSQLIQ
+759 NAGAQYASQASVGFASTASAGSAMLKQVKHTFKPEFINRLNEIVVFNDMDEQMAKLILGKKLRELNAKLAAKSVSITLTDKAHQHLLKNGYSKEYGAREMDRVIQ
-767 QKFEAI
+767 QQLKTMLM
-773 ARKSADERER
+773 RE
-783 IIDETKG
+783 ILFGK
-790 EVLEM
+790 
-795 LKKTIRP
+795 LKKGG
-802 EFLNRI
+802 E
-808 DDIIMFEPLTQPQI
+808 
-822 EQIVRLQV
+822 
-830 NGIERLLKDQ
+830 
-840 DVHIEVSDAAVKLVA
+840 A
-855 KAGFDPEFGARPV
+855 
-868 KRALQR
+868 
-874 LLLNDLSKALL
+874 
-885 AGTVDKT
+885 TVDLQNGTLTIKQ
-892 RPIRVDVDGDALRF
+892 
-906 SNAD
+906 S

>member
-205 KYVTCINEHLKDKNP
+205 KYVTCINEHLAEKNP

-276 NIYQL
+276 KIYQL

-386 AIHILKSLKPI
+386 AIHILKSLKSI
-397 YEKYHHVKYDAAA
+397 YEKYHHVKYDDAA

-430 AIDLMDEAAA
+430 AIDIIDEAGAQA
-440 KLRMERDS
+440 EMEGKKYKKIGKK
-448 QPEELDEITRRL
+448 Q
-460 RQLEIEREAIKRE
+460 
-473 GDEAKLDALNK
+473 
-484 EIAELQEREKNFR
+484 IA
-497 AKWEGEKEVLA
+497 EVLA
-508 KIQQDKQQMEQLKFE
+508 K
-523 AERAEREGDYGRV
+523 V
-536 AEIRYGKLQQLQHD
+536 AK
-550 IDAQQEQLRS
+550 IDALAIKQDDNKNLASLES
-560 RQGAEAMV
+560 RM
-568 KEEVTPDDIA
+568 K
-578 DVVARWTGIPVTRM
+578 DVIY
-592 LQSEREKLLHLE
+592 
-604 DELHRRVVGQDE
+604 GQDR
-616 AIQAVA
+616 AIQTVVEAVQL
-622 DAVRRSRAGLQDPKR
+622 SKAGLTDENKPLASLLFVG
-637 PIGSFIFLGTT
+637 PT
-648 GVGKTELAKA
+648 GVGKTEVAKM
-658 LADYLFND
+658 LTQELGVKLVRF
-666 ENMMT
+666 
-671 RIDMSEY
+671 DMSEY
-678 QEKFSVSRLVG
+678 VEKHTVAKLIG
-689 APPGYVGY
+689 APAGYVGY
-697 EEGGQ
+697 DDGGL
-702 LTEAV
+702 LTDAV
-707 RRKPYSVVLFDE
+707 RKSPDCVLLLDE
-719 IEKAHPDVFNI
+719 IEKAHSDIFNI
-730 LLQVLDDG
+730 LLQVMDYG
-738 RLTDNKGRTVN
+738 VLTDSKGRKAH
-749 FKNTIIIMTS
+749 FKNVILIMTS
-759 NMGSQLIQ
+759 NAGAQYASQASVGFASTATAGSAMLKQVKHTFKPEFINRLNEIVVFNDMDEQMAKLILDKKLRELNTKLAAKSVSITLTDEAHQHLLKSGYSKEYGAREMDRVIQ
-767 QKFEAI
+767 QQLKTMLM
-773 ARKSADERER
+773 RE
-783 IIDETKG
+783 ILFGK
-790 EVLEM
+790 
-795 LKKTIRP
+795 LKKGGEATV
-802 EFLNRI
+802 
-808 DDIIMFEPLTQPQI
+808 D
-822 EQIVRLQV
+822 LQ
-830 NGIERLLKDQ
+830 NGILTIKQ
-840 DVHIEVSDAAVKLVA
+840 S
-855 KAGFDPEFGARPV
+855 
-868 KRALQR
+868 
-874 LLLNDLSKALL
+874 
-885 AGTVDKT
+885 
-892 RPIRVDVDGDALRF
+892 
-906 SNAD
+906 

>member
-47 QDLMWSCNEAFDIDD
+47 QDLMWSCNEAFDLDN

-146 TGTEIHF
+146 TATEIHF
-153 HEHSTGVEEDD
+153 HERSTGVEEDD

-186 LFGDEDDYS
+186 LFGDEDDFS

-205 KYVTCINEHLKDKNP
+205 KYVTCINEHLAEKNP

-430 AIDLMDEAAA
+430 AIDIIDEAGAQA
-440 KLRMERDS
+440 EMEGKKYKKIGKK
-448 QPEELDEITRRL
+448 Q
-460 RQLEIEREAIKRE
+460 
-473 GDEAKLDALNK
+473 
-484 EIAELQEREKNFR
+484 IA
-497 AKWEGEKEVLA
+497 EVLA
-508 KIQQDKQQMEQLKFE
+508 K
-523 AERAEREGDYGRV
+523 V
-536 AEIRYGKLQQLQHD
+536 AK
-550 IDAQQEQLRS
+550 IDALAIKQDDNKNLASLES
-560 RQGAEAMV
+560 RM
-568 KEEVTPDDIA
+568 K
-578 DVVARWTGIPVTRM
+578 DVIY
-592 LQSEREKLLHLE
+592 
-604 DELHRRVVGQDE
+604 GQDR
-616 AIQAVA
+616 AIQTVVEAVQL
-622 DAVRRSRAGLQDPKR
+622 SKAGLTDENKPLASLLFVG
-637 PIGSFIFLGTT
+637 PT
-648 GVGKTELAKA
+648 GVGKTEVAKMLAQELGVK
-658 LADYLFND
+658 LVRF
-666 ENMMT
+666 
-671 RIDMSEY
+671 DMSEY
-678 QEKFSVSRLVG
+678 VEKHTVAKLIG
-689 APPGYVGY
+689 APAGYVGY
-697 EEGGQ
+697 DDGGL
-702 LTEAV
+702 LTDAV
-707 RRKPYSVVLFDE
+707 RKSPDCVLLLDE
-719 IEKAHPDVFNI
+719 IEKAHSDIFNI
-730 LLQVLDDG
+730 LLQVMDYG
-738 RLTDNKGRTVN
+738 VLTDSKGRKAH
-749 FKNTIIIMTS
+749 FKNVILIMTS
-759 NMGSQLIQ
+759 NAGAQYASQASMGFASTATAGSAMLKQVKHTFKPEFINRLNEIVVFNDMDEQMAKLILGKKLRELNAKLAAKSVSITLTEEAHQHLLKSGYSKEYGAREMDRVIQ
-767 QKFEAI
+767 QQLKTMLM
-773 ARKSADERER
+773 RE
-783 IIDETKG
+783 ILFGK
-790 EVLEM
+790 
-795 LKKTIRP
+795 LKKGG
-802 EFLNRI
+802 E
-808 DDIIMFEPLTQPQI
+808 
-822 EQIVRLQV
+822 
-830 NGIERLLKDQ
+830 
-840 DVHIEVSDAAVKLVA
+840 A
-855 KAGFDPEFGARPV
+855 
-868 KRALQR
+868 
-874 LLLNDLSKALL
+874 
-885 AGTVDKT
+885 TVDLQNGTLTIKQ
-892 RPIRVDVDGDALRF
+892 
-906 SNAD
+906 S

>member
-47 QDLMWSCNEAFDIDD
+47 QDLMWSCNEAFDLDD
-62 FLDELDEHIEESTKD
+62 FLDEIDEHIEESTKD

-146 TGTEIHF
+146 TETEIHF
-153 HEHSTGVEEDD
+153 HERSTGVEEDD
-164 DQYSNGEGD
+164 DQYSNGVGD

-186 LFGDEDDYS
+186 PFGDEDDFS

-430 AIDLMDEAAA
+430 AIDIIDEAGAQA
-440 KLRMERDS
+440 EMEGKKYKKIGKK
-448 QPEELDEITRRL
+448 Q
-460 RQLEIEREAIKRE
+460 
-473 GDEAKLDALNK
+473 
-484 EIAELQEREKNFR
+484 IA
-497 AKWEGEKEVLA
+497 EVLA
-508 KIQQDKQQMEQLKFE
+508 K
-523 AERAEREGDYGRV
+523 V
-536 AEIRYGKLQQLQHD
+536 AK
-550 IDAQQEQLRS
+550 IDALAIKQDDNKNLASLES
-560 RQGAEAMV
+560 RM
-568 KEEVTPDDIA
+568 K
-578 DVVARWTGIPVTRM
+578 DVIY
-592 LQSEREKLLHLE
+592 
-604 DELHRRVVGQDE
+604 GQDR
-616 AIQAVA
+616 AIQTVVEAVQL
-622 DAVRRSRAGLQDPKR
+622 SKAGLTDENKPLASLLFVG
-637 PIGSFIFLGTT
+637 PT
-648 GVGKTELAKA
+648 GVGKTEVAKMLAQELGVK
-658 LADYLFND
+658 LVRF
-666 ENMMT
+666 
-671 RIDMSEY
+671 DMSEY
-678 QEKFSVSRLVG
+678 VEKHTVAKLIG
-689 APPGYVGY
+689 APAGYVGY
-697 EEGGQ
+697 DDGGL
-702 LTEAV
+702 LTDTV
-707 RRKPYSVVLFDE
+707 RKSPDCVLLLDE
-719 IEKAHPDVFNI
+719 IEKAHSDIFNI
-730 LLQVLDDG
+730 LLQVMDYG
-738 RLTDNKGRTVN
+738 VLTDSKGRKAH
-749 FKNTIIIMTS
+749 FKNVILIMTS
-759 NMGSQLIQ
+759 NAGAQYASQASVGFASTATAGSAMLKQVKHTFKPEFINRLNEIVVFNDMDEQMAKLILGKKLRELNAKLAAKSVSITLTDEAHQHLLKSGYSKEYGAREMDRVIQ
-767 QKFEAI
+767 QQLKTMLM
-773 ARKSADERER
+773 RE
-783 IIDETKG
+783 ILFGK
-790 EVLEM
+790 
-795 LKKTIRP
+795 LKKGG
-802 EFLNRI
+802 E
-808 DDIIMFEPLTQPQI
+808 
-822 EQIVRLQV
+822 
-830 NGIERLLKDQ
+830 
-840 DVHIEVSDAAVKLVA
+840 A
-855 KAGFDPEFGARPV
+855 
-868 KRALQR
+868 
-874 LLLNDLSKALL
+874 
-885 AGTVDKT
+885 TVDLQNGTLTIKQ
-892 RPIRVDVDGDALRF
+892 
-906 SNAD
+906 S

>member
-47 QDLMWSCNEAFDIDD
+47 QDLMWSCNEAFDLDD

-153 HEHSTGVEEDD
+153 HERSTGVEEDD

-186 LFGDEDDYS
+186 LFGDEDDFS

-205 KYVTCINEHLKDKNP
+205 KYVTCINEHLAEKNP
-220 LIGREK
+220 LIGRER

-430 AIDLMDEAAA
+430 AIDIIDEAGAQA
-440 KLRMERDS
+440 EMEGKKYKKIGKK
-448 QPEELDEITRRL
+448 Q
-460 RQLEIEREAIKRE
+460 
-473 GDEAKLDALNK
+473 
-484 EIAELQEREKNFR
+484 IA
-497 AKWEGEKEVLA
+497 EVLA
-508 KIQQDKQQMEQLKFE
+508 K
-523 AERAEREGDYGRV
+523 V
-536 AEIRYGKLQQLQHD
+536 AK
-550 IDAQQEQLRS
+550 IDALAIKQDDNKNLASLES
-560 RQGAEAMV
+560 RM
-568 KEEVTPDDIA
+568 K
-578 DVVARWTGIPVTRM
+578 DVIY
-592 LQSEREKLLHLE
+592 
-604 DELHRRVVGQDE
+604 GQDR
-616 AIQAVA
+616 AIQTVVEAVQL
-622 DAVRRSRAGLQDPKR
+622 SKAGLTDENKPLASLLFVG
-637 PIGSFIFLGTT
+637 PT
-648 GVGKTELAKA
+648 GVGKTEVAKMLAQELGVK
-658 LADYLFND
+658 LVRF
-666 ENMMT
+666 
-671 RIDMSEY
+671 DMSEY
-678 QEKFSVSRLVG
+678 VEKHTVAKLIG
-689 APPGYVGY
+689 APAGYVGY
-697 EEGGQ
+697 DDGGL
-702 LTEAV
+702 LTDAV
-707 RRKPYSVVLFDE
+707 RKSPDCVLLLDE
-719 IEKAHPDVFNI
+719 IEKAHSDIFNI
-730 LLQVLDDG
+730 LLQVMDYG
-738 RLTDNKGRTVN
+738 VLTDSKGRKAH
-749 FKNTIIIMTS
+749 FKNVILIMTS
-759 NMGSQLIQ
+759 NAGAQYASQASVGFASTASAGSAMLKQVKHTFKPEFINRLNEIVVFNDMDEQMAKLILGKKLRELNAKLAAKSVSITLTDEAHQHLLKSGYSKEYGAREMDRVIQ
-767 QKFEAI
+767 QQLKTMLM
-773 ARKSADERER
+773 RE
-783 IIDETKG
+783 ILFGK
-790 EVLEM
+790 
-795 LKKTIRP
+795 LKKGGEATV
-802 EFLNRI
+802 
-808 DDIIMFEPLTQPQI
+808 D
-822 EQIVRLQV
+822 LQ
-830 NGIERLLKDQ
+830 NGILTIKQ
-840 DVHIEVSDAAVKLVA
+840 S
-855 KAGFDPEFGARPV
+855 
-868 KRALQR
+868 
-874 LLLNDLSKALL
+874 
-885 AGTVDKT
+885 
-892 RPIRVDVDGDALRF
+892 
-906 SNAD
+906 

>member
-47 QDLMWSCNEAFDIDD
+47 QDLMWSCNEAFDLDD

-153 HEHSTGVEEDD
+153 HERSTGVEEDD

-186 LFGDEDDYS
+186 LFGDEDDFS

-205 KYVTCINEHLKDKNP
+205 KYVTCINEHLAEKNP

-430 AIDLMDEAAA
+430 AIDIIDEAGAQA
-440 KLRMERDS
+440 EMEGKKYKKIGKK
-448 QPEELDEITRRL
+448 Q
-460 RQLEIEREAIKRE
+460 
-473 GDEAKLDALNK
+473 
-484 EIAELQEREKNFR
+484 IA
-497 AKWEGEKEVLA
+497 EVLA
-508 KIQQDKQQMEQLKFE
+508 K
-523 AERAEREGDYGRV
+523 V
-536 AEIRYGKLQQLQHD
+536 AK
-550 IDAQQEQLRS
+550 IDALAIKQDDNKNLASLES
-560 RQGAEAMV
+560 RM
-568 KEEVTPDDIA
+568 K
-578 DVVARWTGIPVTRM
+578 DVIY
-592 LQSEREKLLHLE
+592 
-604 DELHRRVVGQDE
+604 GQDR
-616 AIQAVA
+616 AIQTVVEAVQL
-622 DAVRRSRAGLQDPKR
+622 SKAGLTDENKPLASLLFVG
-637 PIGSFIFLGTT
+637 PT
-648 GVGKTELAKA
+648 GVGKTEVAKMLAQELGVK
-658 LADYLFND
+658 LVRF
-666 ENMMT
+666 
-671 RIDMSEY
+671 DMSEY
-678 QEKFSVSRLVG
+678 VEKHTVAKLIG
-689 APPGYVGY
+689 APAGYVGY
-697 EEGGQ
+697 DDGGL
-702 LTEAV
+702 LTDAV
-707 RRKPYSVVLFDE
+707 RKSPDCVLLLDE
-719 IEKAHPDVFNI
+719 IEKAHSDIFNI
-730 LLQVLDDG
+730 LLQVMDYG
-738 RLTDNKGRTVN
+738 VLTDSKGRKAH
-749 FKNTIIIMTS
+749 FKNVILIMTS
-759 NMGSQLIQ
+759 NAGAQYASQASVGFASTATAGSAMLKQVKHTFKPEFINRLNEIVVFNDMDEQMAKLILGKKLRELNAKLAAKSVSIALTDEAHQHLLKSGYSKEYGAREMDRVIQ
-767 QKFEAI
+767 QQLKTMLM
-773 ARKSADERER
+773 RE
-783 IIDETKG
+783 ILFGK
-790 EVLEM
+790 
-795 LKKTIRP
+795 LKKGG
-802 EFLNRI
+802 E
-808 DDIIMFEPLTQPQI
+808 
-822 EQIVRLQV
+822 
-830 NGIERLLKDQ
+830 
-840 DVHIEVSDAAVKLVA
+840 A
-855 KAGFDPEFGARPV
+855 
-868 KRALQR
+868 
-874 LLLNDLSKALL
+874 
-885 AGTVDKT
+885 TVDLQNGTLTIKQ
-892 RPIRVDVDGDALRF
+892 
-906 SNAD
+906 S

>member
-47 QDLMWSCNEAFDIDD
+47 QDLMWSCNEAFDLDD

-153 HEHSTGVEEDD
+153 HERSTGVEEDD
-164 DQYSNGEGD
+164 DQYSNGVGD

-186 LFGDEDDYS
+186 SFGDDDDFS

-205 KYVTCINEHLKDKNP
+205 KYVTCINEHLAEKNP
-220 LIGREK
+220 LIGRER

-397 YEKYHHVKYDAAA
+397 YEKYHHVKYDDAA

-430 AIDLMDEAAA
+430 AIDIIDEAGAQA
-440 KLRMERDS
+440 EMEGKKYKKIGKK
-448 QPEELDEITRRL
+448 Q
-460 RQLEIEREAIKRE
+460 
-473 GDEAKLDALNK
+473 
-484 EIAELQEREKNFR
+484 IA
-497 AKWEGEKEVLA
+497 EVLA
-508 KIQQDKQQMEQLKFE
+508 K
-523 AERAEREGDYGRV
+523 V
-536 AEIRYGKLQQLQHD
+536 AK
-550 IDAQQEQLRS
+550 IDALAIKQDDNKNLASLES
-560 RQGAEAMV
+560 RM
-568 KEEVTPDDIA
+568 K
-578 DVVARWTGIPVTRM
+578 DVIY
-592 LQSEREKLLHLE
+592 
-604 DELHRRVVGQDE
+604 GQDR
-616 AIQAVA
+616 AIQTVVEAVQL
-622 DAVRRSRAGLQDPKR
+622 SKAGLTEENKPLASLLFVG
-637 PIGSFIFLGTT
+637 PT
-648 GVGKTELAKA
+648 GVGKTEVAKMLAQELGVK
-658 LADYLFND
+658 LVRF
-666 ENMMT
+666 
-671 RIDMSEY
+671 DMSEY
-678 QEKFSVSRLVG
+678 VEKHTVAKLIG
-689 APPGYVGY
+689 APAGYVGY
-697 EEGGQ
+697 DDGGL
-702 LTEAV
+702 LTDAV
-707 RRKPYSVVLFDE
+707 RKSPDCVLLLDE
-719 IEKAHPDVFNI
+719 IEKAHSDIFNI
-730 LLQVLDDG
+730 LLQVMDYG
-738 RLTDNKGRTVN
+738 VLTDSKGRKAH
-749 FKNTIIIMTS
+749 FKNVILIMTS
-759 NMGSQLIQ
+759 NAGAQYASQASVGFASTATAGSAMLKQVKQTFKPEFINRLNEIVVFNDMDEQMAKLILGKKLRELNAKLAAKSVSITLTDEAHQHLLKSGYSKEYGAREMDRVIQ
-767 QKFEAI
+767 QQLKTMLM
-773 ARKSADERER
+773 RE
-783 IIDETKG
+783 ILFGK
-790 EVLEM
+790 
-795 LKKTIRP
+795 LKKGG
-802 EFLNRI
+802 E
-808 DDIIMFEPLTQPQI
+808 
-822 EQIVRLQV
+822 
-830 NGIERLLKDQ
+830 
-840 DVHIEVSDAAVKLVA
+840 A
-855 KAGFDPEFGARPV
+855 
-868 KRALQR
+868 
-874 LLLNDLSKALL
+874 
-885 AGTVDKT
+885 TVDLQNDTLTIKQ
-892 RPIRVDVDGDALRF
+892 
-906 SNAD
+906 S

>member
-1 MEQKKITF
+1 MEQRKITF

-18 FASQKALVENSDFIT
+18 YASQKALVENSDFIT

-47 QDLMWSCNEAFDIDD
+47 QDLMWSCNEAFDLDD

-146 TGTEIHF
+146 TETEIHF
-153 HEHSTGVEEDD
+153 HEHSTGVEEDEFD
-164 DQYSNGEGD
+164 DQYSNREGDD
-173 NPFGLFDDDDEDL
+173 NPFGLFDDDDEEL
-186 LFGDEDDYS
+186 PFGDEDDFS

-236 RKDKNNPLH
+236 RKEKNNPLH

-262 RIEEGKVPDRLKGC
+262 RIEEGKVPDRLKGSK
-276 NIYQL
+276 IYQL

-291 FRGDM
+291 YRGDM

-430 AIDLMDEAAA
+430 AIDIIDEAGAQA
-440 KLRMERDS
+440 EMEEKKYKKIGKK
-448 QPEELDEITRRL
+448 Q
-460 RQLEIEREAIKRE
+460 
-473 GDEAKLDALNK
+473 
-484 EIAELQEREKNFR
+484 IA
-497 AKWEGEKEVLA
+497 EVLA
-508 KIQQDKQQMEQLKFE
+508 K
-523 AERAEREGDYGRV
+523 V
-536 AEIRYGKLQQLQHD
+536 AK
-550 IDAQQEQLRS
+550 IDALAIKQDDNKNLASLES
-560 RQGAEAMV
+560 RM
-568 KEEVTPDDIA
+568 K
-578 DVVARWTGIPVTRM
+578 DVIY
-592 LQSEREKLLHLE
+592 
-604 DELHRRVVGQDE
+604 GQDR
-616 AIQAVA
+616 AIQTVVEAVQL
-622 DAVRRSRAGLQDPKR
+622 SKAGLTDENKPLASLLFVG
-637 PIGSFIFLGTT
+637 PT
-648 GVGKTELAKA
+648 GVGKTEVAKMLAQELGVK
-658 LADYLFND
+658 LVRF
-666 ENMMT
+666 
-671 RIDMSEY
+671 DMSEY
-678 QEKFSVSRLVG
+678 VEKHTVAKLIG
-689 APPGYVGY
+689 APAGYVGY
-697 EEGGQ
+697 DDGGL
-702 LTEAV
+702 LTDAV
-707 RRKPYSVVLFDE
+707 RKSPDCVLLLDE
-719 IEKAHPDVFNI
+719 IEKAHSDIFNI
-730 LLQVLDDG
+730 LLQVMDYG
-738 RLTDNKGRTVN
+738 VLTDSKGRKAH
-749 FKNTIIIMTS
+749 FKNVILIMTS
-759 NMGSQLIQ
+759 NAGAQYASQASVGFASTATAGSAMLKQVKQTFKPEFINRLNEIVVFNDMDEQMAKLILGKKLRELNAKLAAKSVSITLTDEAHQHLLKSGYSKEYGAREMDRVIQ
-767 QKFEAI
+767 QQLKTMLM
-773 ARKSADERER
+773 RE
-783 IIDETKG
+783 ILFGK
-790 EVLEM
+790 
-795 LKKTIRP
+795 LKKGG
-802 EFLNRI
+802 E
-808 DDIIMFEPLTQPQI
+808 
-822 EQIVRLQV
+822 
-830 NGIERLLKDQ
+830 
-840 DVHIEVSDAAVKLVA
+840 A
-855 KAGFDPEFGARPV
+855 
-868 KRALQR
+868 
-874 LLLNDLSKALL
+874 
-885 AGTVDKT
+885 TVDLQNGTLTIKQ
-892 RPIRVDVDGDALRF
+892 
-906 SNAD
+906 S

>member
-47 QDLMWSCNEAFDIDD
+47 QDLMWSCNEAFDLDN

-146 TGTEIHF
+146 TATEIHF
-153 HEHSTGVEEDD
+153 HERSTGVEEDD

-186 LFGDEDDYS
+186 LFGDEDDFS

-205 KYVTCINEHLKDKNP
+205 KYVTCINEHLAEKNP
-220 LIGREK
+220 LIGRER

-430 AIDLMDEAAA
+430 AIDIIDEAGAQA
-440 KLRMERDS
+440 EMEGKKYKKIGKK
-448 QPEELDEITRRL
+448 Q
-460 RQLEIEREAIKRE
+460 
-473 GDEAKLDALNK
+473 
-484 EIAELQEREKNFR
+484 IA
-497 AKWEGEKEVLA
+497 EVLA
-508 KIQQDKQQMEQLKFE
+508 K
-523 AERAEREGDYGRV
+523 V
-536 AEIRYGKLQQLQHD
+536 AK
-550 IDAQQEQLRS
+550 IDALAIKQDDNKNLASLES
-560 RQGAEAMV
+560 RM
-568 KEEVTPDDIA
+568 K
-578 DVVARWTGIPVTRM
+578 DVIY
-592 LQSEREKLLHLE
+592 
-604 DELHRRVVGQDE
+604 GQDR
-616 AIQAVA
+616 AIQTVVEAVQL
-622 DAVRRSRAGLQDPKR
+622 SKAGLTDENKPLASLLFVG
-637 PIGSFIFLGTT
+637 PT
-648 GVGKTELAKA
+648 GVGKTEVAKMLAQELGVK
-658 LADYLFND
+658 LVRF
-666 ENMMT
+666 
-671 RIDMSEY
+671 DMSEY
-678 QEKFSVSRLVG
+678 VEKHTVAKLIG
-689 APPGYVGY
+689 APAGYVGY
-697 EEGGQ
+697 DDGGL
-702 LTEAV
+702 LTDAV
-707 RRKPYSVVLFDE
+707 RKSPDCVLLLDE
-719 IEKAHPDVFNI
+719 IEKAHSDIFNI
-730 LLQVLDDG
+730 LLQVMDYG
-738 RLTDNKGRTVN
+738 VLTDSKGRKAH
-749 FKNTIIIMTS
+749 FKNVILIMTS
-759 NMGSQLIQ
+759 NAGAQYASQASVGFASTASAGS
-767 QKFEAI
+767 A
-773 ARKSADERER
+773 
-783 IIDETKG
+783 
-790 EVLEM
+790 M
-795 LKKTIRP
+795 LKQVKHTFKP
-802 EFLNRI
+802 EFINRLNEIVVFNDMDEQMAKLILGKKLRELNAKLAAKSVSI
-808 DDIIMFEPLTQPQI
+808 TLTDKAHQHLLKNGYSKEYGAREMDRVI
-822 EQIVRLQV
+822 EQQLKTMLMREILFGKLKKGGEATVDLQ
-830 NGIERLLKDQ
+830 NGILTIKQ
-840 DVHIEVSDAAVKLVA
+840 S
-855 KAGFDPEFGARPV
+855 
-868 KRALQR
+868 
-874 LLLNDLSKALL
+874 
-885 AGTVDKT
+885 
-892 RPIRVDVDGDALRF
+892 
-906 SNAD
+906 

>member
-18 FASQKALVENSDFIT
+18 YASQKALVENSDFIT

-47 QDLMWSCNEAFDIDD
+47 QDLMWSCNEAFDLDD

-328 GAEGGS
+328 GGEGGS

-344 DDDRIRVIGATTY
+344 DDNRIRVIGATTY

-363 FTRSVGMIRR
+363 FSRSVGMIRR

-430 AIDLMDEAAA
+430 AIDIIDEAGAQA
-440 KLRMERDS
+440 EMEEKKYKKIGKK
-448 QPEELDEITRRL
+448 Q
-460 RQLEIEREAIKRE
+460 
-473 GDEAKLDALNK
+473 
-484 EIAELQEREKNFR
+484 IA
-497 AKWEGEKEVLA
+497 EVLA
-508 KIQQDKQQMEQLKFE
+508 K
-523 AERAEREGDYGRV
+523 V
-536 AEIRYGKLQQLQHD
+536 AK
-550 IDAQQEQLRS
+550 IDALAIKQDDNKNLASLES
-560 RQGAEAMV
+560 RM
-568 KEEVTPDDIA
+568 K
-578 DVVARWTGIPVTRM
+578 DVIY
-592 LQSEREKLLHLE
+592 
-604 DELHRRVVGQDE
+604 GQDR
-616 AIQAVA
+616 AIQTVVEAVQL
-622 DAVRRSRAGLQDPKR
+622 SKAGLTDENKPLASLLFVG
-637 PIGSFIFLGTT
+637 PT
-648 GVGKTELAKA
+648 GVGKTEVAKMLAQELGVK
-658 LADYLFND
+658 LVRF
-666 ENMMT
+666 
-671 RIDMSEY
+671 DMSEY
-678 QEKFSVSRLVG
+678 VEKHTVAKLIG
-689 APPGYVGY
+689 APAGYVGY
-697 EEGGQ
+697 DDCSL
-702 LTEAV
+702 LTDAV
-707 RRKPYSVVLFDE
+707 RKSPDCVLLLDE
-719 IEKAHPDVFNI
+719 IEKAHSDIFNI
-730 LLQVLDDG
+730 LLQVMDYG
-738 RLTDNKGRTVN
+738 VLTDSKGRKAH
-749 FKNTIIIMTS
+749 FKNVILIMTS
-759 NMGSQLIQ
+759 NAGAQYASQASVGFASTATAGS
-767 QKFEAI
+767 A
-773 ARKSADERER
+773 
-783 IIDETKG
+783 
-790 EVLEM
+790 M
-795 LKKTIRP
+795 LKQVKHTFKP
-802 EFLNRI
+802 EFINRLNEIVVFNDMDEQMAKLILGKKLRELNAKLAAKSVSI
-808 DDIIMFEPLTQPQI
+808 TLTDEAHQH
-822 EQIVRLQV
+822 
-830 NGIERLLKDQ
+830 LLKSGYSK
-840 DVHIEVSDAAVKLVA
+840 EY
-855 KAGFDPEFGARPV
+855 GAREMDRV
-868 KRALQR
+868 LQQQLKTMLMR
-874 LLLNDLSKALL
+874 EILFGKLKKGGEA
-885 AGTVDKT
+885 TVDLQNGTLTIKQ
-892 RPIRVDVDGDALRF
+892 
-906 SNAD
+906 S

>member
-18 FASQKALVENSDFIT
+18 YASQKALVENSDFIT

-47 QDLMWSCNEAFDIDD
+47 QDLMWSCNEAFDLDD

-146 TGTEIHF
+146 TKTEIHF

-173 NPFGLFDDDDEDL
+173 DNPFGLFDDDDEDL
-186 LFGDEDDYS
+186 PFGDEDDFY

-205 KYVTCINEHLKDKNP
+205 KYVTCINEHLEDKNP

-430 AIDLMDEAAA
+430 AIDIIDEAGAQA
-440 KLRMERDS
+440 EMEGKKYKKIGKK
-448 QPEELDEITRRL
+448 Q
-460 RQLEIEREAIKRE
+460 
-473 GDEAKLDALNK
+473 
-484 EIAELQEREKNFR
+484 IA
-497 AKWEGEKEVLA
+497 EVLA
-508 KIQQDKQQMEQLKFE
+508 K
-523 AERAEREGDYGRV
+523 V
-536 AEIRYGKLQQLQHD
+536 AK
-550 IDAQQEQLRS
+550 IDALAIKQ
-560 RQGAEAMV
+560 
-568 KEEVTPDDIA
+568 DDNKNLA
-578 DVVARWTGIPVTRM
+578 SLERRMKDVIY
-592 LQSEREKLLHLE
+592 
-604 DELHRRVVGQDE
+604 GQDR
-616 AIQAVA
+616 AIQTVVEAVQL
-622 DAVRRSRAGLQDPKR
+622 SKAGLTDENKPLASLLFVG
-637 PIGSFIFLGTT
+637 PT
-648 GVGKTELAKA
+648 GVGKTEVAKMLAQELGVK
-658 LADYLFND
+658 LVRF
-666 ENMMT
+666 
-671 RIDMSEY
+671 DMSEY
-678 QEKFSVSRLVG
+678 VEKHTVAKLIG
-689 APPGYVGY
+689 APAGYVGY
-697 EEGGQ
+697 DDGGL
-702 LTEAV
+702 LTDAV
-707 RRKPYSVVLFDE
+707 RKSPDCVLLLDE
-719 IEKAHPDVFNI
+719 IEKAHSDIFNI
-730 LLQVLDDG
+730 LLQVMDYG
-738 RLTDNKGRTVN
+738 VLTDSKGRKAH
-749 FKNTIIIMTS
+749 FKNVILIMTS
-759 NMGSQLIQ
+759 NAGAQYASQASVGFASTATAGS
-767 QKFEAI
+767 A
-773 ARKSADERER
+773 
-783 IIDETKG
+783 
-790 EVLEM
+790 M
-795 LKKTIRP
+795 LKQVKQTFKP
-802 EFLNRI
+802 EFINRLNEIVVFNDMDEQMAKLILGKKLRELNAKLAAKSVSI
-808 DDIIMFEPLTQPQI
+808 TLTDEAHQH
-822 EQIVRLQV
+822 
-830 NGIERLLKDQ
+830 LLNSGYSK
-840 DVHIEVSDAAVKLVA
+840 EY
-855 KAGFDPEFGARPV
+855 GAREMDRV
-868 KRALQR
+868 LQQQLKTMLMR
-874 LLLNDLSKALL
+874 EILFGKLKKGGEA
-885 AGTVDKT
+885 TVDLQNGTLTIKH
-892 RPIRVDVDGDALRF
+892 
-906 SNAD
+906 S

>member
-18 FASQKALVENSDFIT
+18 YASQKALVENSDFIT

-47 QDLMWSCNEAFDIDD
+47 QDLMWSCNEAFDLDD

-146 TGTEIHF
+146 TETEIHF
-153 HEHSTGVEEDD
+153 HERSTGVEEDD
-164 DQYSNGEGD
+164 DQYSNGVGD

-186 LFGDEDDYS
+186 PFGDEDDFS
-195 SPSHKNDKWK
+195 NPSHKNDKWK
-205 KYVTCINEHLKDKNP
+205 KYVTCINEHLAEKNP
-220 LIGREK
+220 LIGREH

-430 AIDLMDEAAA
+430 AIDIIDEAGAQA
-440 KLRMERDS
+440 EMEGKKYKKIGKK
-448 QPEELDEITRRL
+448 Q
-460 RQLEIEREAIKRE
+460 
-473 GDEAKLDALNK
+473 
-484 EIAELQEREKNFR
+484 IA
-497 AKWEGEKEVLA
+497 EVLA
-508 KIQQDKQQMEQLKFE
+508 K
-523 AERAEREGDYGRV
+523 V
-536 AEIRYGKLQQLQHD
+536 AK
-550 IDAQQEQLRS
+550 IDALAIKQDDNKNLASLES
-560 RQGAEAMV
+560 RM
-568 KEEVTPDDIA
+568 K
-578 DVVARWTGIPVTRM
+578 DVIY
-592 LQSEREKLLHLE
+592 
-604 DELHRRVVGQDE
+604 GQDR
-616 AIQAVA
+616 AIQTVVEAVQL
-622 DAVRRSRAGLQDPKR
+622 SKAGLTDENKPLASLLFVG
-637 PIGSFIFLGTT
+637 PT
-648 GVGKTELAKA
+648 GVGKTEVAKTLAQELGVK
-658 LADYLFND
+658 LVRF
-666 ENMMT
+666 
-671 RIDMSEY
+671 DMSEY
-678 QEKFSVSRLVG
+678 VEKHTVAKLIG
-689 APPGYVGY
+689 APAGYVGY
-697 EEGGQ
+697 DDGGL
-702 LTEAV
+702 LTDAV
-707 RRKPYSVVLFDE
+707 RKSPDCVLLLDE
-719 IEKAHPDVFNI
+719 IEKAHSDIFNI
-730 LLQVLDDG
+730 LLQVMDYG
-738 RLTDNKGRTVN
+738 VLTDSKGRKAH
-749 FKNTIIIMTS
+749 FKNVILIMTS
-759 NMGSQLIQ
+759 NAGAQYASQASVGFASTATAGSAMLKQVKHTFKPEFINRLNEIVVFNDMDEQMAKLILGKKLRELNAKLAAKSVSITLTDEAHQHLLKNGYSKEYGAREMDRVIQ
-767 QKFEAI
+767 QQLKTMLM
-773 ARKSADERER
+773 RE
-783 IIDETKG
+783 ILFGK
-790 EVLEM
+790 
-795 LKKTIRP
+795 LKKGG
-802 EFLNRI
+802 E
-808 DDIIMFEPLTQPQI
+808 
-822 EQIVRLQV
+822 
-830 NGIERLLKDQ
+830 
-840 DVHIEVSDAAVKLVA
+840 A
-855 KAGFDPEFGARPV
+855 
-868 KRALQR
+868 
-874 LLLNDLSKALL
+874 
-885 AGTVDKT
+885 TVDLQNGTLTIKQ
-892 RPIRVDVDGDALRF
+892 
-906 SNAD
+906 S

>member
-47 QDLMWSCNEAFDIDD
+47 QDLMWSCNEAFGLDD

-153 HEHSTGVEEDD
+153 HERSTGVEEDD
-164 DQYSNGEGD
+164 DQYSNGVGD

-186 LFGDEDDYS
+186 PFGDEDDFS

-205 KYVTCINEHLKDKNP
+205 KYVTCINEHLAEKNP
-220 LIGREK
+220 LIGRER

-276 NIYQL
+276 KIYQL

-430 AIDLMDEAAA
+430 AIDIIDEAGAQA
-440 KLRMERDS
+440 EMEGKKYKKIGKK
-448 QPEELDEITRRL
+448 Q
-460 RQLEIEREAIKRE
+460 
-473 GDEAKLDALNK
+473 
-484 EIAELQEREKNFR
+484 IA
-497 AKWEGEKEVLA
+497 EVLA
-508 KIQQDKQQMEQLKFE
+508 K
-523 AERAEREGDYGRV
+523 V
-536 AEIRYGKLQQLQHD
+536 AK
-550 IDAQQEQLRS
+550 IDALAIKQDDNKNLASLES
-560 RQGAEAMV
+560 RM
-568 KEEVTPDDIA
+568 K
-578 DVVARWTGIPVTRM
+578 DVIY
-592 LQSEREKLLHLE
+592 
-604 DELHRRVVGQDE
+604 GQDR
-616 AIQAVA
+616 AIQTVVEAVQL
-622 DAVRRSRAGLQDPKR
+622 SKAGLTDENKPLASLLFVG
-637 PIGSFIFLGTT
+637 PT
-648 GVGKTELAKA
+648 GVGKTEVAKTMA
-658 LADYLFND
+658 QELGVKLVRF
-666 ENMMT
+666 
-671 RIDMSEY
+671 DMSEY
-678 QEKFSVSRLVG
+678 VEKHTVAKLIG
-689 APPGYVGY
+689 APAGYVGY
-697 EEGGQ
+697 DDGGL
-702 LTEAV
+702 LTDAV
-707 RRKPYSVVLFDE
+707 RKSPDCVLLLDE
-719 IEKAHPDVFNI
+719 IEKAHSDIFNI
-730 LLQVLDDG
+730 LLQVMDYG
-738 RLTDNKGRTVN
+738 VLTDSKGRKAH
-749 FKNTIIIMTS
+749 FKNVILIMTS
-759 NMGSQLIQ
+759 NAGAQYASQASLGFASTASAGSAMLKQVKHTFKPEFINRLNEIVVFNDMDEQMAKLILGKKLRELNAKLAAKSVSITLTDEAHQHLLKSGYSKEYGAREMDRVIQ
-767 QKFEAI
+767 QQLKTMLM
-773 ARKSADERER
+773 RE
-783 IIDETKG
+783 ILFGK
-790 EVLEM
+790 
-795 LKKTIRP
+795 LKKGGEATV
-802 EFLNRI
+802 
-808 DDIIMFEPLTQPQI
+808 D
-822 EQIVRLQV
+822 LQ
-830 NGIERLLKDQ
+830 NGILTIKQ
-840 DVHIEVSDAAVKLVA
+840 S
-855 KAGFDPEFGARPV
+855 
-868 KRALQR
+868 
-874 LLLNDLSKALL
+874 
-885 AGTVDKT
+885 
-892 RPIRVDVDGDALRF
+892 
-906 SNAD
+906 

>member
-47 QDLMWSCNEAFDIDD
+47 QDLMWSCNEAFDLDD

-153 HEHSTGVEEDD
+153 HERSTGVEEDD

-186 LFGDEDDYS
+186 LFGDEDDFS

-205 KYVTCINEHLKDKNP
+205 KYVTCINEHLAEKNP

-397 YEKYHHVKYDAAA
+397 YEKYHHVKYDDAA

-430 AIDLMDEAAA
+430 AIDIIDEAGAQA
-440 KLRMERDS
+440 EMEGKKYKKIGKK
-448 QPEELDEITRRL
+448 Q
-460 RQLEIEREAIKRE
+460 
-473 GDEAKLDALNK
+473 
-484 EIAELQEREKNFR
+484 IA
-497 AKWEGEKEVLA
+497 EVLA
-508 KIQQDKQQMEQLKFE
+508 K
-523 AERAEREGDYGRV
+523 V
-536 AEIRYGKLQQLQHD
+536 AK
-550 IDAQQEQLRS
+550 IDALAIKQDDNKNLASLES
-560 RQGAEAMV
+560 RM
-568 KEEVTPDDIA
+568 K
-578 DVVARWTGIPVTRM
+578 DVIY
-592 LQSEREKLLHLE
+592 
-604 DELHRRVVGQDE
+604 GQDR
-616 AIQAVA
+616 AIQTVVEAVQL
-622 DAVRRSRAGLQDPKR
+622 SKAGLTDENKPLASLLFVG
-637 PIGSFIFLGTT
+637 PT
-648 GVGKTELAKA
+648 GVGKTEVAKMLAQELGVK
-658 LADYLFND
+658 LVRF
-666 ENMMT
+666 
-671 RIDMSEY
+671 DMSEY
-678 QEKFSVSRLVG
+678 VEKHTVAKLIG
-689 APPGYVGY
+689 APAGYVGY
-697 EEGGQ
+697 DDGGL
-702 LTEAV
+702 LTDAV
-707 RRKPYSVVLFDE
+707 RKSPDCVLLLDE
-719 IEKAHPDVFNI
+719 IEKAHSDIFNI
-730 LLQVLDDG
+730 LLQVMDYG
-738 RLTDNKGRTVN
+738 VLTDSKGRKAH
-749 FKNTIIIMTS
+749 FKNVILIMTS
-759 NMGSQLIQ
+759 NAGAQYASQASVGFASTASAGSAMLKQVKHTFKPEFINRLNEIVVFNDMDEQMAKLILGKKLRELNAKLAAKSVSITLTDEAHQHLLKSGYSKEYGAREMDRVIQ
-767 QKFEAI
+767 QQLKTMLM
-773 ARKSADERER
+773 RE
-783 IIDETKG
+783 ILFGK
-790 EVLEM
+790 
-795 LKKTIRP
+795 LKKGG
-802 EFLNRI
+802 E
-808 DDIIMFEPLTQPQI
+808 
-822 EQIVRLQV
+822 
-830 NGIERLLKDQ
+830 
-840 DVHIEVSDAAVKLVA
+840 A
-855 KAGFDPEFGARPV
+855 
-868 KRALQR
+868 
-874 LLLNDLSKALL
+874 
-885 AGTVDKT
+885 TVDLQNGTLTIKQ
-892 RPIRVDVDGDALRF
+892 
-906 SNAD
+906 S

>member
-18 FASQKALVENSDFIT
+18 YASQKALVENSDFIT

-430 AIDLMDEAAA
+430 AIDIIDEAGAQA
-440 KLRMERDS
+440 EMEGKKYKKIGKK
-448 QPEELDEITRRL
+448 Q
-460 RQLEIEREAIKRE
+460 
-473 GDEAKLDALNK
+473 
-484 EIAELQEREKNFR
+484 IA
-497 AKWEGEKEVLA
+497 EVLA
-508 KIQQDKQQMEQLKFE
+508 K
-523 AERAEREGDYGRV
+523 V
-536 AEIRYGKLQQLQHD
+536 AK
-550 IDAQQEQLRS
+550 IDALAIKQDDNKNLASLES
-560 RQGAEAMV
+560 RM
-568 KEEVTPDDIA
+568 K
-578 DVVARWTGIPVTRM
+578 DVIY
-592 LQSEREKLLHLE
+592 
-604 DELHRRVVGQDE
+604 GQDR
-616 AIQAVA
+616 AIQTVVEAVQL
-622 DAVRRSRAGLQDPKR
+622 SKAGLTDENKPLASLLFVG
-637 PIGSFIFLGTT
+637 PT
-648 GVGKTELAKA
+648 GVGKTEVAKMLAQELGVK
-658 LADYLFND
+658 LVRF
-666 ENMMT
+666 
-671 RIDMSEY
+671 DMSEY
-678 QEKFSVSRLVG
+678 VEKHTVAKLIG
-689 APPGYVGY
+689 APAGYVGY
-697 EEGGQ
+697 NDGGL
-702 LTEAV
+702 LTDAV
-707 RRKPYSVVLFDE
+707 RKSPDCVLLLDE
-719 IEKAHPDVFNI
+719 IEKAHSDIFNI
-730 LLQVLDDG
+730 LLQVMDYG
-738 RLTDNKGRTVN
+738 VLTDSKGRKAH
-749 FKNTIIIMTS
+749 FKNVILIMTS
-759 NMGSQLIQ
+759 NAGAQYASQASVGFASTATAGSAMLKQVKHTFKPEFINRLNEIVVFNDMDEQMAKLILGKKLRELNAKLAAKSVSITLTDEAHQHLLKSGYSKEYGAREMDRVIQ
-767 QKFEAI
+767 QQLKTMLM
-773 ARKSADERER
+773 RE
-783 IIDETKG
+783 ILFGK
-790 EVLEM
+790 
-795 LKKTIRP
+795 LKKGG
-802 EFLNRI
+802 E
-808 DDIIMFEPLTQPQI
+808 
-822 EQIVRLQV
+822 
-830 NGIERLLKDQ
+830 
-840 DVHIEVSDAAVKLVA
+840 A
-855 KAGFDPEFGARPV
+855 
-868 KRALQR
+868 
-874 LLLNDLSKALL
+874 
-885 AGTVDKT
+885 TVDLQNGTLTIKQ
-892 RPIRVDVDGDALRF
+892 
-906 SNAD
+906 S

>member
-153 HEHSTGVEEDD
+153 HERSTGVEEDD
-164 DQYSNGEGD
+164 DQYSNGVGD

-186 LFGDEDDYS
+186 PFGDEDDFS

-205 KYVTCINEHLKDKNP
+205 KYVTCINEHLAEKNP
-220 LIGREK
+220 LIGRER

-381 PSIDE
+381 PSINE

-397 YEKYHHVKYDAAA
+397 YEKYHHVKYDDAA

-430 AIDLMDEAAA
+430 AIDIIDEAGAQA
-440 KLRMERDS
+440 EMEGKKYKKIGKK
-448 QPEELDEITRRL
+448 Q
-460 RQLEIEREAIKRE
+460 
-473 GDEAKLDALNK
+473 
-484 EIAELQEREKNFR
+484 IA
-497 AKWEGEKEVLA
+497 EVLA
-508 KIQQDKQQMEQLKFE
+508 K
-523 AERAEREGDYGRV
+523 V
-536 AEIRYGKLQQLQHD
+536 AK
-550 IDAQQEQLRS
+550 IDALAIKQDDNKNLASLES
-560 RQGAEAMV
+560 RM
-568 KEEVTPDDIA
+568 K
-578 DVVARWTGIPVTRM
+578 DVIY
-592 LQSEREKLLHLE
+592 
-604 DELHRRVVGQDE
+604 GQDR
-616 AIQAVA
+616 AIQTVVEAVQL
-622 DAVRRSRAGLQDPKR
+622 SKAGLTDENKPLASLLFVG
-637 PIGSFIFLGTT
+637 PT
-648 GVGKTELAKA
+648 GVGKTEVAKTLAQELGVK
-658 LADYLFND
+658 LVRF
-666 ENMMT
+666 
-671 RIDMSEY
+671 DMSEY
-678 QEKFSVSRLVG
+678 VEKHTVAKLIG
-689 APPGYVGY
+689 APAGYVGY
-697 EEGGQ
+697 DDGGL
-702 LTEAV
+702 LTDAV
-707 RRKPYSVVLFDE
+707 RKSPDCVLLLDE
-719 IEKAHPDVFNI
+719 IEKAHSDIFNI
-730 LLQVLDDG
+730 LLQVMDYG
-738 RLTDNKGRTVN
+738 VLTDSKGRKAH
-749 FKNTIIIMTS
+749 FKNVILIMTS
-759 NMGSQLIQ
+759 NAGAQYASQASVGFASTATAGSAMLKQVKQTFKPEFINRLNEIVVFNDMDEQMAKLILGKKLRELNAKLAAKSVSITLTDEAHQHLLKSGYSKEYGAREMDRVIQ
-767 QKFEAI
+767 QQLKTMLM
-773 ARKSADERER
+773 RE
-783 IIDETKG
+783 ILFGK
-790 EVLEM
+790 
-795 LKKTIRP
+795 LKKGGEATV
-802 EFLNRI
+802 
-808 DDIIMFEPLTQPQI
+808 D
-822 EQIVRLQV
+822 LQ
-830 NGIERLLKDQ
+830 NGILTIKQ
-840 DVHIEVSDAAVKLVA
+840 S
-855 KAGFDPEFGARPV
+855 
-868 KRALQR
+868 
-874 LLLNDLSKALL
+874 
-885 AGTVDKT
+885 
-892 RPIRVDVDGDALRF
+892 
-906 SNAD
+906 

>member
-18 FASQKALVENSDFIT
+18 YASQKALVENSDFIT

-153 HEHSTGVEEDD
+153 HERSTGVEED

-195 SPSHKNDKWK
+195 SPSHKNNKWK
-205 KYVTCINEHLKDKNP
+205 KYVTCINEHLAEKNP
-220 LIGREK
+220 LIGRER

-430 AIDLMDEAAA
+430 AIDIIDEAGAQA
-440 KLRMERDS
+440 EMEGKKYKKIGKK
-448 QPEELDEITRRL
+448 Q
-460 RQLEIEREAIKRE
+460 
-473 GDEAKLDALNK
+473 
-484 EIAELQEREKNFR
+484 IA
-497 AKWEGEKEVLA
+497 EVLA
-508 KIQQDKQQMEQLKFE
+508 K
-523 AERAEREGDYGRV
+523 V
-536 AEIRYGKLQQLQHD
+536 AK
-550 IDAQQEQLRS
+550 IDALAIKQDDNKNLASLES
-560 RQGAEAMV
+560 RM
-568 KEEVTPDDIA
+568 K
-578 DVVARWTGIPVTRM
+578 DVIY
-592 LQSEREKLLHLE
+592 
-604 DELHRRVVGQDE
+604 GQDR
-616 AIQAVA
+616 AIQTVVEAVQL
-622 DAVRRSRAGLQDPKR
+622 SKAGLTDENKPLASLLFVG
-637 PIGSFIFLGTT
+637 PT
-648 GVGKTELAKA
+648 GVGKTEVAKMLAQELGVK
-658 LADYLFND
+658 LVRF
-666 ENMMT
+666 
-671 RIDMSEY
+671 DMSEY
-678 QEKFSVSRLVG
+678 VEKHTVAKLIG
-689 APPGYVGY
+689 APAGYVGY
-697 EEGGQ
+697 DDGGL
-702 LTEAV
+702 LTDAV
-707 RRKPYSVVLFDE
+707 RKSPDCVLLLDE
-719 IEKAHPDVFNI
+719 IEKAHSDIFNI
-730 LLQVLDDG
+730 LLQVMDYG
-738 RLTDNKGRTVN
+738 VLTDSKGRKAH
-749 FKNTIIIMTS
+749 FKNVILIMTS
-759 NMGSQLIQ
+759 NAGAQYASQASVGFASTATAGSAMLKQVKHTFKPEFINRLNEIVVFNDMDEQMAKLILGKKLRELNAKLAAKSVSITLTDEAHQHLLKSGYSKEYGAREMNRVIQ
-767 QKFEAI
+767 QQLKTMLM
-773 ARKSADERER
+773 RE
-783 IIDETKG
+783 ILFGK
-790 EVLEM
+790 
-795 LKKTIRP
+795 LKKGG
-802 EFLNRI
+802 E
-808 DDIIMFEPLTQPQI
+808 
-822 EQIVRLQV
+822 
-830 NGIERLLKDQ
+830 
-840 DVHIEVSDAAVKLVA
+840 A
-855 KAGFDPEFGARPV
+855 
-868 KRALQR
+868 
-874 LLLNDLSKALL
+874 
-885 AGTVDKT
+885 TVDLQNGTLTIKQ
-892 RPIRVDVDGDALRF
+892 
-906 SNAD
+906 S

>member
-18 FASQKALVENSDFIT
+18 YASQKALVENSDFIT

-47 QDLMWSCNEAFDIDD
+47 QDLMWSCNEAFDLDD

-146 TGTEIHF
+146 TATEIHF
-153 HEHSTGVEEDD
+153 HERSTGVEEDD

-186 LFGDEDDYS
+186 LFGDEDDFS

-205 KYVTCINEHLKDKNP
+205 KYVTCINEHLAEKNP

-357 TEYNKN
+357 AEYNKN

-430 AIDLMDEAAA
+430 AIDIIDEAGAQA
-440 KLRMERDS
+440 EMEGKKYKKIGKK
-448 QPEELDEITRRL
+448 Q
-460 RQLEIEREAIKRE
+460 
-473 GDEAKLDALNK
+473 
-484 EIAELQEREKNFR
+484 IA
-497 AKWEGEKEVLA
+497 EVLA
-508 KIQQDKQQMEQLKFE
+508 K
-523 AERAEREGDYGRV
+523 V
-536 AEIRYGKLQQLQHD
+536 AK
-550 IDAQQEQLRS
+550 IDALAIKQDDNKNLASLES
-560 RQGAEAMV
+560 RM
-568 KEEVTPDDIA
+568 K
-578 DVVARWTGIPVTRM
+578 DVIY
-592 LQSEREKLLHLE
+592 
-604 DELHRRVVGQDE
+604 GQDR
-616 AIQAVA
+616 AIQTVVEAVQL
-622 DAVRRSRAGLQDPKR
+622 SKAGLTDENKPLASLLFVG
-637 PIGSFIFLGTT
+637 PT
-648 GVGKTELAKA
+648 GVGKTEVAKMLAQELGVK
-658 LADYLFND
+658 LVRF
-666 ENMMT
+666 
-671 RIDMSEY
+671 DMSEY
-678 QEKFSVSRLVG
+678 VEKHTVAKLIG
-689 APPGYVGY
+689 APAGYVGY
-697 EEGGQ
+697 DDGGL
-702 LTEAV
+702 LTDAV
-707 RRKPYSVVLFDE
+707 RKSPDCVLLLDE
-719 IEKAHPDVFNI
+719 IEKAHSDIFNI
-730 LLQVLDDG
+730 LLQVMDYG
-738 RLTDNKGRTVN
+738 VLTDSKGRKAH
-749 FKNTIIIMTS
+749 FKNVILIMTS
-759 NMGSQLIQ
+759 NAGAQYASQASVGFASTATAGSAMLKQVKHTFKPEFINRLNEIVVFNDMDEQMAKLILGKKLRELNAKLAAKSVSIALTDEAHQHLLKSGYSKEYGAREMDRVIQ
-767 QKFEAI
+767 QQLKTMLM
-773 ARKSADERER
+773 RE
-783 IIDETKG
+783 ILFGK
-790 EVLEM
+790 
-795 LKKTIRP
+795 LKKGG
-802 EFLNRI
+802 E
-808 DDIIMFEPLTQPQI
+808 
-822 EQIVRLQV
+822 
-830 NGIERLLKDQ
+830 
-840 DVHIEVSDAAVKLVA
+840 A
-855 KAGFDPEFGARPV
+855 
-868 KRALQR
+868 
-874 LLLNDLSKALL
+874 
-885 AGTVDKT
+885 TVDLQNGTLTIKQ
-892 RPIRVDVDGDALRF
+892 
-906 SNAD
+906 S

>member
-18 FASQKALVENSDFIT
+18 YASQKALVENSDFIT

-47 QDLMWSCNEAFDIDD
+47 QDLMWSCNEAFDLDD

-146 TGTEIHF
+146 TATEIHF
-153 HEHSTGVEEDD
+153 HERSTGVEEDD

-186 LFGDEDDYS
+186 LFGDEDDFS

-205 KYVTCINEHLKDKNP
+205 KYVTCINEHLAEKNP

-430 AIDLMDEAAA
+430 AIDIIDEAGAQA
-440 KLRMERDS
+440 EMEGKKYKKIGKK
-448 QPEELDEITRRL
+448 Q
-460 RQLEIEREAIKRE
+460 
-473 GDEAKLDALNK
+473 
-484 EIAELQEREKNFR
+484 IA
-497 AKWEGEKEVLA
+497 EVLA
-508 KIQQDKQQMEQLKFE
+508 K
-523 AERAEREGDYGRV
+523 V
-536 AEIRYGKLQQLQHD
+536 AK
-550 IDAQQEQLRS
+550 IDALAIKQDDNKNLASLES
-560 RQGAEAMV
+560 RMKSV
-568 KEEVTPDDIA
+568 IY
-578 DVVARWTGIPVTRM
+578 
-592 LQSEREKLLHLE
+592 
-604 DELHRRVVGQDE
+604 GQDR
-616 AIQAVA
+616 AIQTVVEAVQL
-622 DAVRRSRAGLQDPKR
+622 SKAGLTDENKPLASLLFVG
-637 PIGSFIFLGTT
+637 PT
-648 GVGKTELAKA
+648 GVGKTEVAKMLAQELGVK
-658 LADYLFND
+658 LVRF
-666 ENMMT
+666 
-671 RIDMSEY
+671 DMSEY
-678 QEKFSVSRLVG
+678 VEKHTVAKLIG
-689 APPGYVGY
+689 APAGYVGY
-697 EEGGQ
+697 DDGGL
-702 LTEAV
+702 LTDAV
-707 RRKPYSVVLFDE
+707 RKSPDCVLLLDE
-719 IEKAHPDVFNI
+719 IEKAHSDIFNI
-730 LLQVLDDG
+730 LLQVMDYG
-738 RLTDNKGRTVN
+738 VLTDSKGRKAH
-749 FKNTIIIMTS
+749 FKNVILIMTS
-759 NMGSQLIQ
+759 NAGAQYASQASVGFASTASAGSAMLKQVKHTFKPEFINRLNEIVVFNDMDEQMAKLILGKKLRELNAKLAAKSVSIALTDEAHQHLLKSGYSKEYGAREMDRVIQ
-767 QKFEAI
+767 QQLKTMLM
-773 ARKSADERER
+773 RE
-783 IIDETKG
+783 ILFGK
-790 EVLEM
+790 
-795 LKKTIRP
+795 LKKGG
-802 EFLNRI
+802 E
-808 DDIIMFEPLTQPQI
+808 
-822 EQIVRLQV
+822 
-830 NGIERLLKDQ
+830 
-840 DVHIEVSDAAVKLVA
+840 A
-855 KAGFDPEFGARPV
+855 
-868 KRALQR
+868 
-874 LLLNDLSKALL
+874 
-885 AGTVDKT
+885 TVDLQNGTLTIKQ
-892 RPIRVDVDGDALRF
+892 
-906 SNAD
+906 S

>member
-18 FASQKALVENSDFIT
+18 YASQKALVENSDFIT

-47 QDLMWSCNEAFDIDD
+47 QDLMWSCNEAFDLDD

-146 TGTEIHF
+146 TATEIHF
-153 HEHSTGVEEDD
+153 HERSTGVEEDD

-186 LFGDEDDYS
+186 LFGDEDDFS

-205 KYVTCINEHLKDKNP
+205 KYVTCINEHLAEKNP
-220 LIGREK
+220 LIGRER

-430 AIDLMDEAAA
+430 AIDIIDEAGAQA
-440 KLRMERDS
+440 EMEGKKYKKIGKK
-448 QPEELDEITRRL
+448 Q
-460 RQLEIEREAIKRE
+460 
-473 GDEAKLDALNK
+473 
-484 EIAELQEREKNFR
+484 IA
-497 AKWEGEKEVLA
+497 EVLA
-508 KIQQDKQQMEQLKFE
+508 KVAKIDALAIKQDDNKNLASLESRMKDVIYGQ
-523 AERAEREGDYGRV
+523 ERAIQTVVEAV
-536 AEIRYGKLQQLQHD
+536 QL
-550 IDAQQEQLRS
+550 S
-560 RQGAEAMV
+560 
-568 KEEVTPDDIA
+568 K
-578 DVVARWTGIPVTRM
+578 
-592 LQSEREKLLHLE
+592 
-604 DELHRRVVGQDE
+604 
-616 AIQAVA
+616 
-622 DAVRRSRAGLQDPKR
+622 AGLTDENKPLASLLFVG
-637 PIGSFIFLGTT
+637 PT
-648 GVGKTELAKA
+648 GVGKTEVAKMLAQELGVK
-658 LADYLFND
+658 LVRF
-666 ENMMT
+666 
-671 RIDMSEY
+671 DMSEY
-678 QEKFSVSRLVG
+678 VEKHTVAKLIG
-689 APPGYVGY
+689 APAGYVGY
-697 EEGGQ
+697 DDGGL
-702 LTEAV
+702 LTDAV
-707 RRKPYSVVLFDE
+707 RKSPDCVLLLDE
-719 IEKAHPDVFNI
+719 IEKAHSDIFNI
-730 LLQVLDDG
+730 LLQVMDYG
-738 RLTDNKGRTVN
+738 VLTDSKGRKAH
-749 FKNTIIIMTS
+749 FKNVILIMTS
-759 NMGSQLIQ
+759 NAGAQYASQASVGFASTASAGSAMLKQVKHTFKPEFINRLNEIVVFNDMDEQMAKLILGKKLRELNAKLAAKSVSIALTDEAHQHLLKSGYSKEYGAREMDRVIQ
-767 QKFEAI
+767 QQLKTMLM
-773 ARKSADERER
+773 RE
-783 IIDETKG
+783 ILFGK
-790 EVLEM
+790 
-795 LKKTIRP
+795 LKKGG
-802 EFLNRI
+802 E
-808 DDIIMFEPLTQPQI
+808 
-822 EQIVRLQV
+822 
-830 NGIERLLKDQ
+830 
-840 DVHIEVSDAAVKLVA
+840 A
-855 KAGFDPEFGARPV
+855 
-868 KRALQR
+868 
-874 LLLNDLSKALL
+874 
-885 AGTVDKT
+885 TVDLQNGTLTIKQ
-892 RPIRVDVDGDALRF
+892 
-906 SNAD
+906 S

>member
-18 FASQKALVENSDFIT
+18 YASQKALVENSDFIT

-47 QDLMWSCNEAFDIDD
+47 QDLMWSCNEAFDLDN

-153 HEHSTGVEEDD
+153 HERSTGVEED

-186 LFGDEDDYS
+186 LFGDEDDFS

-205 KYVTCINEHLKDKNP
+205 KYVTCINEHLAEKNP

-430 AIDLMDEAAA
+430 AIDIIDEAGAQA
-440 KLRMERDS
+440 EMEGKKYKKIGKK
-448 QPEELDEITRRL
+448 Q
-460 RQLEIEREAIKRE
+460 
-473 GDEAKLDALNK
+473 
-484 EIAELQEREKNFR
+484 IA
-497 AKWEGEKEVLA
+497 EVLA
-508 KIQQDKQQMEQLKFE
+508 K
-523 AERAEREGDYGRV
+523 V
-536 AEIRYGKLQQLQHD
+536 AK
-550 IDAQQEQLRS
+550 IDALAIKQDDNKNLASLES
-560 RQGAEAMV
+560 RM
-568 KEEVTPDDIA
+568 K
-578 DVVARWTGIPVTRM
+578 DVIY
-592 LQSEREKLLHLE
+592 
-604 DELHRRVVGQDE
+604 GQDR
-616 AIQAVA
+616 AIQTVVEAVQL
-622 DAVRRSRAGLQDPKR
+622 SKAGLTDENKPLASLLFVG
-637 PIGSFIFLGTT
+637 PT
-648 GVGKTELAKA
+648 GVGKTEVAKTLAQELGVK
-658 LADYLFND
+658 LVRF
-666 ENMMT
+666 
-671 RIDMSEY
+671 DMSEY
-678 QEKFSVSRLVG
+678 VEKHTVAKLIG
-689 APPGYVGY
+689 APAGYVGY
-697 EEGGQ
+697 DDGGL
-702 LTEAV
+702 LTDAV
-707 RRKPYSVVLFDE
+707 RKSPDCVLLLDE
-719 IEKAHPDVFNI
+719 IEKAHSDIFNI
-730 LLQVLDDG
+730 LLQVMDYG
-738 RLTDNKGRTVN
+738 VLTDSKGRKAH
-749 FKNTIIIMTS
+749 FKNVILIMTS
-759 NMGSQLIQ
+759 NAGAQYASQASVGFASTATAGSAMLKQVKHTFKPEFINRLNEIVVFNDMDEQMAKLILGKKLRELNAKLAAKSVSITLTDEVHQHLLKSGYSKEYGAREMDRVIQ
-767 QKFEAI
+767 QQLKTMLM
-773 ARKSADERER
+773 RE
-783 IIDETKG
+783 ILFGK
-790 EVLEM
+790 
-795 LKKTIRP
+795 LKKGGEATV
-802 EFLNRI
+802 
-808 DDIIMFEPLTQPQI
+808 D
-822 EQIVRLQV
+822 LQ
-830 NGIERLLKDQ
+830 NGILTIKQ
-840 DVHIEVSDAAVKLVA
+840 S
-855 KAGFDPEFGARPV
+855 
-868 KRALQR
+868 
-874 LLLNDLSKALL
+874 
-885 AGTVDKT
+885 
-892 RPIRVDVDGDALRF
+892 
-906 SNAD
+906 

>member
-47 QDLMWSCNEAFDIDD
+47 QDLMWSCNEAFDLDD

-146 TGTEIHF
+146 TATEIHF
-153 HEHSTGVEEDD
+153 HERSTGVEEDD

-186 LFGDEDDYS
+186 LFGDEDDFS

-205 KYVTCINEHLKDKNP
+205 KYVTCINEHLAEKNP
-220 LIGREK
+220 LIGRER

-430 AIDLMDEAAA
+430 AIDIIDEAGAQA
-440 KLRMERDS
+440 EMEGKKYKKIGKK
-448 QPEELDEITRRL
+448 Q
-460 RQLEIEREAIKRE
+460 
-473 GDEAKLDALNK
+473 
-484 EIAELQEREKNFR
+484 IA
-497 AKWEGEKEVLA
+497 EVLA
-508 KIQQDKQQMEQLKFE
+508 K
-523 AERAEREGDYGRV
+523 V
-536 AEIRYGKLQQLQHD
+536 AK
-550 IDAQQEQLRS
+550 IDALAIKQDDNKNLASLES
-560 RQGAEAMV
+560 RM
-568 KEEVTPDDIA
+568 K
-578 DVVARWTGIPVTRM
+578 DVIY
-592 LQSEREKLLHLE
+592 
-604 DELHRRVVGQDE
+604 GQDR
-616 AIQAVA
+616 AIQTVVEAVQL
-622 DAVRRSRAGLQDPKR
+622 SKAGLTDENKPLASLLFVG
-637 PIGSFIFLGTT
+637 PT
-648 GVGKTELAKA
+648 GVGKTEVAKMLAQELGVK
-658 LADYLFND
+658 LVRF
-666 ENMMT
+666 
-671 RIDMSEY
+671 DMSEY
-678 QEKFSVSRLVG
+678 VEKHTVAKLIG
-689 APPGYVGY
+689 APAGYVGY
-697 EEGGQ
+697 DDGGL
-702 LTEAV
+702 LTDAV
-707 RRKPYSVVLFDE
+707 RKSPDCVLLLDE
-719 IEKAHPDVFNI
+719 IEKAHSDIFNI
-730 LLQVLDDG
+730 LLQVMDYG
-738 RLTDNKGRTVN
+738 VLTDSKGRKAH
-749 FKNTIIIMTS
+749 FKNVILIMTS
-759 NMGSQLIQ
+759 NAGAQYASQASVGFASTASAGSAMLKQVKHTFKPEFINRLNEIVVFNDMDEQMAKLILGKKLRELNAKLAAKSVSITLTDEAHQHLLKSGYSKEYGAREMDRVIQ
-767 QKFEAI
+767 QQLKTMLM
-773 ARKSADERER
+773 RE
-783 IIDETKG
+783 ILFGK
-790 EVLEM
+790 
-795 LKKTIRP
+795 LKKGGEATV
-802 EFLNRI
+802 
-808 DDIIMFEPLTQPQI
+808 D
-822 EQIVRLQV
+822 LQ
-830 NGIERLLKDQ
+830 NGILTIKQ
-840 DVHIEVSDAAVKLVA
+840 S
-855 KAGFDPEFGARPV
+855 
-868 KRALQR
+868 
-874 LLLNDLSKALL
+874 
-885 AGTVDKT
+885 
-892 RPIRVDVDGDALRF
+892 
-906 SNAD
+906 

>member
-47 QDLMWSCNEAFDIDD
+47 QDLMWSCNEAFDLDN

-153 HEHSTGVEEDD
+153 HERSTGVEDDD
-164 DQYSNGEGD
+164 DQYSNGVGD

-186 LFGDEDDYS
+186 PFGDEDDFS

-205 KYVTCINEHLKDKNP
+205 KYVTCINEHLAEKNP
-220 LIGREK
+220 LIGRER

-276 NIYQL
+276 KIYQL

-430 AIDLMDEAAA
+430 AIDIIDEAGAQA
-440 KLRMERDS
+440 EMEGKKYKKIGKK
-448 QPEELDEITRRL
+448 Q
-460 RQLEIEREAIKRE
+460 
-473 GDEAKLDALNK
+473 
-484 EIAELQEREKNFR
+484 IA
-497 AKWEGEKEVLA
+497 EVLA
-508 KIQQDKQQMEQLKFE
+508 K
-523 AERAEREGDYGRV
+523 V
-536 AEIRYGKLQQLQHD
+536 AK
-550 IDAQQEQLRS
+550 IDALAIKQDDNKNLASLES
-560 RQGAEAMV
+560 RM
-568 KEEVTPDDIA
+568 K
-578 DVVARWTGIPVTRM
+578 DVIY
-592 LQSEREKLLHLE
+592 
-604 DELHRRVVGQDE
+604 GQDR
-616 AIQAVA
+616 AIQTVVEAVQL
-622 DAVRRSRAGLQDPKR
+622 SKAGLTDENKPLASLLFVG
-637 PIGSFIFLGTT
+637 PT
-648 GVGKTELAKA
+648 GVGKTEVAKMLAQELGVK
-658 LADYLFND
+658 LVRF
-666 ENMMT
+666 
-671 RIDMSEY
+671 DMSEY
-678 QEKFSVSRLVG
+678 VEKHTVAKLIG
-689 APPGYVGY
+689 APAGYVGY
-697 EEGGQ
+697 DDGGL
-702 LTEAV
+702 LTDAV
-707 RRKPYSVVLFDE
+707 RKSPDCVLLLDE
-719 IEKAHPDVFNI
+719 IEKAHSDIFNI
-730 LLQVLDDG
+730 LLQVMDYG
-738 RLTDNKGRTVN
+738 VLTDSKGRKAH
-749 FKNTIIIMTS
+749 FKNVILIMTS
-759 NMGSQLIQ
+759 NAGAQYASQASVGFASTATAGSAMLKQVKQTFKPEFINRLNEIVVFNDMDEQMAKLILGKKLRELNAKLAAKSVSITLTDEAHQHLLKSGYSKEYGAREMDRVIQ
-767 QKFEAI
+767 QQLKTMLM
-773 ARKSADERER
+773 RE
-783 IIDETKG
+783 ILFGK
-790 EVLEM
+790 
-795 LKKTIRP
+795 LKKGGET
-802 EFLNRI
+802 
-808 DDIIMFEPLTQPQI
+808 
-822 EQIVRLQV
+822 
-830 NGIERLLKDQ
+830 
-840 DVHIEVSDAAVKLVA
+840 
-855 KAGFDPEFGARPV
+855 
-868 KRALQR
+868 
-874 LLLNDLSKALL
+874 
-885 AGTVDKT
+885 TVDLQNGTLTIKQ
-892 RPIRVDVDGDALRF
+892 
-906 SNAD
+906 S